1 MTAKYVFI
9 ALMNAAL
16 LCLASTILSES
27 AGTSCKWLS
36 EGGNDT
42 RSADCTLRVLD
53 PGAITGLASS
63 GLDGALKLRIRCSDV
78 HHFESSFN
86 AQSWQRLTSL
96 HELHVHGCKV
106 LRIPGG
112 AFQPLLELKKLTVQ
126 TFNAVWGASR
136 FLELA
141 PDSFHG
147 LRELHTLEIVES
159 NVQALPAN
167 LLCSLDNLQTLNL
180 TENRL
185 RDVNDIGLNRRDNGG
200 GSPDDDDD
208 DDGDGDGDG
217 NDEDDEDDDND
228 DDDNGDVDDDDDNDN
243 DDDDDVVV
251 VVDKDNEQVIERID
265 GTERAAATATKRE
278 RKRAKRVQGE
288 EEEGPCRADIRILD
302 LSRNE
307 ITRLQENSPLL
318 GLRQLQELHL
328 QRNSIV
334 EIAGDA
340 LQGLTALRTFNA
352 SYNSLDSLPEGLFAS
367 TRELRE
373 IHLAYN
379 GLRDLPKGIFTRLEQ
394 LLVLNLAGNRL
405 GSDRVDETTF
415 LGLIRLI
422 VLDLSYNAL
431 TRIDARMFKD
441 LFFLQIL
448 DLRNNT
454 IERIE
459 SNAFLPLYNLH
470 TLELSENRLHT
481 VGAQLF
487 NGLFVLNRLTL
498 SGNMIASVD
507 PLAFRNC
514 SDLKELDLSGNEL
527 TSVPDALRD
536 LALLKTLDLGEN
548 RIGNFYNGSFRNLDQ
563 LTGLR
568 LIGNDIGNLSRGML
582 WDLPNLQILNL
593 ARNKVQHV
601 ERYAFERNSRLEA
614 IRLDGNFLSDING
627 VFTSIASLLLLNLS
641 ENHIEWFDY
650 AFIPGNL
657 KWLDIHGNYIESLG
671 NYYKIRDSKV
681 KTLDASHNRI
691 TELSPL
697 SVPDSVELLFIN
709 NNYIGVVRP
718 NTFRD
723 KVNLTRVDMYANMI
737 ETMEL
742 TSLLLTK
749 VPEDRALPEFYIG
762 GNPFD
767 CNCSMDW
774 LPAINNQTS
783 TREYPRIMD
792 LDNVMCR
799 TSGPRGVAIVSA
811 STARSEQFL
820 CRYEAHCFALC
831 HCCDFDA
838 CDCEMTCPAG
848 CKCYNDRTW
857 NTNAVDC
864 SGLAAEEIPRRIPM
878 DATEVYLDG
887 NVLRELQNHV
897 FIGRKNMRVL
907 YVNASGIESIQNRTF
922 NGLNNLQILHLE
934 DNRIRELKGFEFERL
949 SHLREL
955 YLQNNL
961 IGFIGNLTF
970 LPLRS
975 LEILRLSGNRLV
987 TFPVWQVT
995 LNARLVELSLG
1006 SNPWSCR
1013 CKFLQE
1019 LSSWVS
1025 DNAHKVVDASDVWCY
1040 YGGDA
1045 RPAYRRRLNV
1055 NETVCS
1061 DYFSQGGVIESIMIS
1076 DYLPLVAATL
1086 SAVLVLLVI
1095 VVLAFVFREPVG
1107 AWAYSKYG
1115 LRFLRAKPSGGGKSS
1130 GGTGAMPPP
1139 VTAAAAAAM
1148 TGCCGPDPDRQ
1159 RLYDCYVCYSPND
1172 QDFVLRSLAMELE
1185 HGGGGLRLCLHHRDL
1200 PCLLRASAPT
1210 SVVLEAVDAS
1220 RRVLLVLTRNFL
1232 LTEWSRFEFRAA
1244 LHEALRGRAAQ
1255 LIVVQAGHACPE
1267 LDPEL
1272 RPYLR
1277 TAAVILTWGEKRFW
1291 ERLRYAIPSP
1301 INTVIV
1307 PDISIESK
1315 SSPLVYK
1322 RSANVNAYTLDG
1334 GEKTINMTASTG
1346 VVRGQER
1353 SQRSLFKDS
1362 SSPSSSSS
1370 SPTTALMLQQHAP
1383 PAYSCGTVLP
1393 IATSMQQQQQPQL
1406 QQQQPSSPQ
1415 PRLTV
1420 NHAYREAV
1428 VTSLPGSNLIAT
1440 TNNNNNNNTNTTT
1453 TVSSGSSDDHRR
1465 PLSEHIYSS
1474 IDSDYSTLERT
1485 AWRQQQP
1492 PPPPP
1497 PPPSTGQAYLV

>member
-1 MTAKYVFI
+1 MTAKYIFLTLI
-9 ALMNAAL
+9 NAAF
-16 LCLASTILSES
+16 LCLASTILSDTVG
-27 AGTSCKWLS
+27 ASCKWLS

-53 PGAITGLASS
+53 PAAITGLVPS
-63 GLDGALKLRIRCSDV
+63 LDGALKLRIRCSDV

-86 AQSWQRLTSL
+86 AQTWQRLTSL
-96 HELHVHGCKV
+96 HDLHVDGCKV
-106 LRIPGG
+106 LRVPEG
-112 AFQPLLELKKLTVQ
+112 AFQPLLELKRLTMQ
-126 TFNAVWGASR
+126 TYNSVWGAGR
-136 FLELA
+136 VLEFA
-141 PDSFHG
+141 ADSFLG

-159 NVQALPAN
+159 NLLILPAN
-167 LLCSLDNLQTLNL
+167 LLCGLDNLQTLNL
-180 TENRL
+180 TGNRL
-185 RDVNDIGLNRRDNGG
+185 RDLNDIGLYRQDLPISEN
-200 GSPDDDDD
+200 
-208 DDGDGDGDG
+208 
-217 NDEDDEDDDND
+217 
-228 DDDNGDVDDDDDNDN
+228 
-243 DDDDDVVV
+243 
-251 VVDKDNEQVIERID
+251 
-265 GTERAAATATKRE
+265 TE
-278 RKRAKRVQGE
+278 
-288 EEEGPCRADIRILD
+288 PCRADVRVLD

-307 ITRLQENSPLL
+307 ITRLPENSPLV

-328 QRNSIV
+328 QRNAIV
-334 EIAGDA
+334 EIASDA
-340 LQGLTALRTFNA
+340 LTGLTVLRTFNA

-367 TRELRE
+367 TRDLRE

-394 LLVLNLAGNRL
+394 LLVLKLAGNRL
-405 GSDRVDETTF
+405 GSDQVDETTF

-422 VLDLSYNAL
+422 VLDLSYNLL
-431 TRIDARMFKD
+431 THIDARMFKD

-448 DLRNNT
+448 DLRNNS
-454 IERIE
+454 IDRIE
-459 SNAFLPLYNLH
+459 NNAFSPLYNLH
-470 TLELSENRLHT
+470 TLELSDNKLHT
-481 VGAQLF
+481 VGERLF
-487 NGLFVLNRLTL
+487 NGLFVLNRLAL
-498 SGNMIASVD
+498 SGNSVASID

-527 TSVPDALRD
+527 TGVPDALRD
-536 LALLKTLDLGEN
+536 LAFLKTLDLGEN
-548 RIGNFYNGSFRNLDQ
+548 RISDFHNGSFRNLHQ

-601 ERYAFERNSRLEA
+601 ERLAFEKNSRLEA

-657 KWLDIHGNYIESLG
+657 KWLDIHGNFIESLG
-671 NYYKIRDSKV
+671 NYYEIRDSKV

-709 NNYIGVVRP
+709 NNYISVVRP
-718 NTFRD
+718 NTFAD
-723 KVNLTRVDMYANMI
+723 KVNLTRVDMYANMV

-749 VPEDRALPEFYIG
+749 VPEDRPLPEFYIG
-762 GNPFD
+762 GNPFN

-799 TSGPRGVAIVSA
+799 TSGPRGVAIVPA

-864 SGLAAEEIPRRIPM
+864 SGLGVEEIPRRIPM

-907 YVNASGIESIQNRTF
+907 YVNGSGIESIQNRTF

-934 DNRIRELKGFEFERL
+934 DNRIHELKGFEFERL

-961 IGFIGNLTF
+961 IGYIGNLTF

-1006 SNPWSCR
+1006 GNPWSCR

-1061 DYFSQGGVIESIMIS
+1061 DYFSQGGVIESIMVS

-1095 VVLAFVFREPVG
+1095 IVLAFIFREPVG

-1115 LRFLRAKPSGGGKSS
+1115 LRFLRAKPGKST
-1130 GGTGAMPPP
+1130 GTATMPS
-1139 VTAAAAAAM
+1139 AATMSA
-1148 TGCCGPDPDRQ
+1148 CCDGDRERQ
-1159 RLYDCYVCYSPND
+1159 YDCYVCYSPND
-1172 QDFVLRSLAMELE
+1172 EDFVLHSLAVELE
-1185 HGGGGLRLCLHHRDL
+1185 HGTAGLRLCLHHRDL
-1200 PCLLRASAPT
+1200 PCVLRTSTPAP
-1210 SVVLEAVDAS
+1210 VVLEAVDAS
-1220 RRVLLVLTRNFL
+1220 RRVLIVLTRNFL
-1232 LTEWSRFEFRAA
+1232 QTEWSRFEFRAA
-1244 LHEALRGRAAQ
+1244 FHEALRGRTTQ

-1267 LDPEL
+1267 VERDPEL

-1277 TAAVILTWGEKRFW
+1277 TAAAILTWGEKRFW
-1291 ERLRYAIPSP
+1291 ERLRYAIALA
-1301 INTVIV
+1301 NMG
-1307 PDISIESK
+1307 DISMENK

-1322 RSANVNAYTLDG
+1322 RNINTYTLDG
-1334 GEKTINMTASTG
+1334 VGSEKTSMSTL
-1346 VVRGQER
+1346 RAQER
-1353 SQRSLFKDS
+1353 QRSFFKD
-1362 SSPSSSSS
+1362 S
-1370 SPTTALMLQQHAP
+1370 SPTTALMLQHAP
-1383 PAYSCGTVLP
+1383 PAYSCGTV
-1393 IATSMQQQQQPQL
+1393 SMPQQQPP
-1406 QQQQPSSPQ
+1406 PSSPQ

-1420 NHAYREAV
+1420 NHAYRDAV
-1428 VTSLPGSNLIAT
+1428 TVPGSNLIAT
-1440 TNNNNNNNTNTTT
+1440 NT
-1453 TVSSGSSDDHRR
+1453 TVSSGSSEDHRR

-1497 PPPSTGQAYLV
+1497 PPSSGQAYLV

>member
-1 MTAKYVFI
+1 
-9 ALMNAAL
+9 
-16 LCLASTILSES
+16 
-27 AGTSCKWLS
+27 SCRWS
-36 EGGNDT
+36 NEAGNDT
-42 RSADCTLRVLD
+42 RSADCALRVLD
-53 PGAITGLASS
+53 PAAIVALAPS
-63 GLDGALKLRIRCSDV
+63 LDGALRLRIRCSDV
-78 HHFESSFN
+78 HHFESSLN
-86 AQSWQRLTSL
+86 AQSWQRLVGL

-106 LRIPGG
+106 LRVPEG
-112 AFQPLLELKKLTVQ
+112 AFQPLLELKRLVLQ
-126 TFNAVWGASR
+126 TFNAAWGAGRHLDFAPRS
-136 FLELA
+136 FL
-141 PDSFHG
+141 G

-159 NVQALPAN
+159 NVLALPAD
-167 LLCSLDNLQTLNL
+167 LLCELDNLQSLNL
-180 TENRL
+180 TGNRI
-185 RDVNDIGLNRRDNGG
+185 RDVDDIGLTARAV
-200 GSPDDDDD
+200 
-208 DDGDGDGDG
+208 DG
-217 NDEDDEDDDND
+217 ES
-228 DDDNGDVDDDDDNDN
+228 
-243 DDDDDVVV
+243 
-251 VVDKDNEQVIERID
+251 
-265 GTERAAATATKRE
+265 
-278 RKRAKRVQGE
+278 
-288 EEEGPCRADIRILD
+288 CCADIRILD

-307 ITRLQENSPLL
+307 LQRLSEDGPLV
-318 GLRQLQELHL
+318 GLRQLQELYL
-328 QRNSIV
+328 QRNAIV
-334 EIAGDA
+334 RIEANA
-340 LQGLTALRTFNA
+340 LNGLTVLRTFNA
-352 SYNSLDSLPEGLFAS
+352 SYNGLDTLPEGLFVS
-367 TRELRE
+367 TRDLRE

-379 GLRDLPKGIFTRLEQ
+379 GLRDLPRDVFTNLEQ
-394 LLVLNLAGNRL
+394 LLVLNLANNRL
-405 GSDRVDETTF
+405 GSDHVDDATF

-422 VLDLSYNAL
+422 VLDLSYNQL
-431 TRIDARMFKD
+431 THIDARMFKD
-441 LFFLQIL
+441 LYFLQIL
-448 DLRNNT
+448 DLRNNS
-454 IERIE
+454 IDRIE

-470 TLELSENRLHT
+470 TLELSDNRLHT

-487 NGLFVLNRLTL
+487 NGLFVLNRLSL
-498 SGNMIASVD
+498 SGNAIASVD
-507 PLAFRNC
+507 PMAFRNC
-514 SDLKELDLSGNEL
+514 SDLKELDLSSNEL
-527 TSVPDALRD
+527 AAVPDALRD
-536 LALLKTLDLGEN
+536 LAFLKTLDLGEN
-548 RIGNFYNGSFRNLDQ
+548 RISEFHNGSFRNLHQ

-601 ERYAFERNSRLEA
+601 ERHSFERNIRLEA

-627 VFTSIASLLLLNLS
+627 VFTSVSSLLLLNLS

-657 KWLDIHGNYIESLG
+657 KWLDIHGNFIESLG

-709 NNYIGVVRP
+709 NNYITIVRP
-718 NTFRD
+718 NTFAD

-749 VPEDRALPEFYIG
+749 VPDSKPLPEFYIG
-762 GNPFD
+762 GNPFN

-783 TREYPRIMD
+783 TREYPRVMD
-792 LDNVMCR
+792 LDNAMCR
-799 TSGPRGVAIVSA
+799 TSGPRGVAIVTA
-811 STARSEQFL
+811 SSARSEQFL

-864 SGLAAEEIPRRIPM
+864 SGLRAEEIPRRIPM

-955 YLQNNL
+955 YLQNNA

-975 LEILRLSGNRLV
+975 LEILRLHGNRLV

-1006 SNPWSCR
+1006 GNPWSCR

-1025 DNAHKVVDASDVWCY
+1025 DNAHKVIDAGDVWCY

-1055 NETVCS
+1055 NETACS
-1061 DYFSQGGVIESIMIS
+1061 DYFAQGGVIESIMVS

-1086 SAVLVLLVI
+1086 SAILVLLVI
-1095 VVLAFVFREPVG
+1095 IVLAFVFREPVG

-1115 LRFLRAKPSGGGKSS
+1115 LRFLRAKPGKAATTATMSAGS
-1130 GGTGAMPPP
+1130 AM
-1139 VTAAAAAAM
+1139 A
-1148 TGCCGPDPDRQ
+1148 GCCDVERD

-1172 QDFVLRSLAMELE
+1172 EDFVLHSLAVELE
-1185 HGGGGLRLCLHHRDL
+1185 HGPAGLRLCLHHRDL
-1200 PCLLRASAPT
+1200 PCVLRASAPAPA
-1210 SVVLEAVDAS
+1210 VLEAVDAS
-1220 RRVLLVLTRNFL
+1220 RRVLIVLTRDFL
-1232 LTEWSRFEFRAA
+1232 QTEWSRFEFRAA
-1244 LHEALRGRAAQ
+1244 LHEALRGRASQ
-1255 LIVVQAGHACPE
+1255 LVIVQAGRHVGVE
-1267 LDPEL
+1267 VERDPEL

-1277 TAAVILTWGEKRFW
+1277 SAALILTWGEKRFW
-1291 ERLRYAIPSP
+1291 ERLRYGIPPSVTAS
-1301 INTVIV
+1301 ITTTATSNTTATVGGGGGGGGDV
-1307 PDISIESK
+1307 SIESK

-1322 RSANVNAYTLDG
+1322 RNINTYTLDSGVGVGIG
-1334 GEKTINMTASTG
+1334 GEKTGMSTL
-1346 VVRGQER
+1346 RGG
-1353 SQRSLFKDS
+1353 QRAALFKDAS
-1362 SSPSSSSS
+1362 S
-1370 SPTTALMLQQHAP
+1370 ALMLQHAP
-1383 PAYSCGTVLP
+1383 PAYSCGA
-1393 IATSMQQQQQPQL
+1393 I
-1406 QQQQPSSPQ
+1406 
-1415 PRLTV
+1415 
-1420 NHAYREAV
+1420 
-1428 VTSLPGSNLIAT
+1428 
-1440 TNNNNNNNTNTTT
+1440 
-1453 TVSSGSSDDHRR
+1453 
-1465 PLSEHIYSS
+1465 
-1474 IDSDYSTLERT
+1474 
-1485 AWRQQQP
+1485 
-1492 PPPPP
+1492 
-1497 PPPSTGQAYLV
+1497 

>member
-1 MTAKYVFI
+1 MTAKYVFMTLI
-9 ALMNAAL
+9 NAAL
-16 LCLASTILSES
+16 LLTILSES
-27 AGTSCKWLS
+27 TGASCKWLS

-53 PGAITGLASS
+53 PGTITSLVSS
-63 GLDGALKLRIRCSDV
+63 LDGAFKLRIRCSDV

-96 HELHVHGCKV
+96 HDLHVHGCKV
-106 LRIPGG
+106 LRIPKG

-126 TFNAVWGASR
+126 TFNAVWGAGR
-136 FLELA
+136 YLELA
-141 PDSFHG
+141 PDSLLG
-147 LRELHTLEIVES
+147 LRELHTLELVES
-159 NVQALPAN
+159 NVQALPVG
-167 LLCSLDNLQTLNL
+167 LLCGLDNLQTLNL
-180 TENRL
+180 TGNRL
-185 RDVNDIGLNRRDNGG
+185 RDVNEIGLNRRDILPEG
-200 GSPDDDDD
+200 
-208 DDGDGDGDG
+208 
-217 NDEDDEDDDND
+217 
-228 DDDNGDVDDDDDNDN
+228 
-243 DDDDDVVV
+243 
-251 VVDKDNEQVIERID
+251 K
-265 GTERAAATATKRE
+265 
-278 RKRAKRVQGE
+278 E
-288 EEEGPCRADIRILD
+288 EPCRADIRILD
-302 LSRNE
+302 LSRNDLN
-307 ITRLQENSPLL
+307 RLPENSPLL

-328 QRNSIV
+328 QRNAIV

-340 LQGLTALRTFNA
+340 LTGLTVLRTFNA

-367 TRELRE
+367 TRDLRE

-422 VLDLSYNAL
+422 VLDLSYNLL
-431 TRIDARMFKD
+431 THIDAHMFKD

-448 DLRNNT
+448 DLRNNS
-454 IERIE
+454 IDRIE

-470 TLELSENRLHT
+470 TLELSDNKLHT

-498 SGNMIASVD
+498 SGNSIASID

-527 TSVPDALRD
+527 TAVPDALRD

-548 RIGNFYNGSFRNLDQ
+548 RISSFYNGSFRNLDQ

-601 ERYAFERNSRLEA
+601 ERYAFERNERLEA

-657 KWLDIHGNYIESLG
+657 KWLDIHGNFIESLG
-671 NYYKIRDSKV
+671 NYYEIRDTKV

-691 TELSPL
+691 TELTPL

-709 NNYIGVVRP
+709 NNYISVVRP
-718 NTFRD
+718 NTFTD

-749 VPEDRALPEFYIG
+749 VPEDKPLPEFYIG
-762 GNPFD
+762 GNPFN

-774 LPAINNQTS
+774 LPSINNQTS
-783 TREYPRIMD
+783 TGEYPRIMD

-799 TSGPRGVAIVSA
+799 TSGPRGVAIVPA
-811 STARSEQFL
+811 STARAEQFL

-857 NTNAVDC
+857 KTNAVDC
-864 SGLAAEEIPRRIPM
+864 SGLGVDEIPRRIPM

-961 IGFIGNLTF
+961 IGFISNLTF
-970 LPLRS
+970 LPLHS

-1095 VVLAFVFREPVG
+1095 IVLAFIFREPVG

-1115 LRFLRAKPSGGGKSS
+1115 LRFLRAKPGKST
-1130 GGTGAMPPP
+1130 GGTAAMPS
-1139 VTAAAAAAM
+1139 AAPM
-1148 TGCCGPDPDRQ
+1148 STCCDADRE

-1172 QDFVLRSLAMELE
+1172 EDFVLHSLAVELE
-1185 HGGGGLRLCLHHRDL
+1185 HGTAGLRLCLHHRDL
-1200 PCLLRASAPT
+1200 PCVLRTSAPAP
-1210 SVVLEAVDAS
+1210 VVLEAVDAS
-1220 RRVLLVLTRNFL
+1220 RRVLIILTRNFL
-1232 LTEWSRFEFRAA
+1232 QTEWSRFEFRAA

-1255 LIVVQAGHACPE
+1255 LVVVQAGHACPE
-1267 LDPEL
+1267 VERDPEL

-1277 TAAVILTWGEKRFW
+1277 TAAAILTWGEKRFW
-1291 ERLRYAIPSP
+1291 ERLRYAIPP
-1301 INTVIV
+1301 ANVG
-1307 PDISIESK
+1307 DISVESK

-1322 RSANVNAYTLDG
+1322 RNINTYTLDG
-1334 GEKTINMTASTG
+1334 VGSEKTSMSTL
-1346 VVRGQER
+1346 RAQER
-1353 SQRSLFKDS
+1353 QRSLFKD
-1362 SSPSSSSS
+1362 S
-1370 SPTTALMLQQHAP
+1370 SPTTALMLQHAPP
-1383 PAYSCGTVLP
+1383 PAYSCGTVSVP
-1393 IATSMQQQQQPQL
+1393 QQQPP
-1406 QQQQPSSPQ
+1406 PSSPQ

-1420 NHAYREAV
+1420 NHAYRDAV
-1428 VTSLPGSNLIAT
+1428 TVPGSNLIAT
-1440 TNNNNNNNTNTTT
+1440 NT
-1453 TVSSGSSDDHRR
+1453 TVSSGSSEDHRR

-1497 PPPSTGQAYLV
+1497 PPSSGQAYLV

>member
-1 MTAKYVFI
+1 MTTARSI
-9 ALMNAAL
+9 LLALIGATL
-16 LCLASTILSES
+16 FASPGTATLSETG
-27 AGTSCKWLS
+27 ASCKWLS
-36 EGGNDT
+36 EGGNET

-53 PGAITGLASS
+53 PATITSLVSS
-63 GLDGALKLRIRCSDV
+63 LDGALRLRIRCSDV
-78 HHFESSFN
+78 HHFESSLGP
-86 AQSWQRLTSL
+86 QSWQRLVGL

-106 LRIPGG
+106 LRIPEG
-112 AFQPLLELKKLTVQ
+112 AFAPMLELKKLTVQ
-126 TFNAVWGASR
+126 TFNAVWGAGR
-136 FLELA
+136 LLELS
-141 PDSFHG
+141 PGSLQG
-147 LRELHTLEIVES
+147 LRELQTLEIVES
-159 NVQALPAN
+159 NVLSLPPD
-167 LLCSLDNLQTLNL
+167 LLCQLDNLQSLNL
-180 TENRL
+180 TGNRL
-185 RDVNDIGLNRRDNGG
+185 RDMNDIGLSR
-200 GSPDDDDD
+200 
-208 DDGDGDGDG
+208 
-217 NDEDDEDDDND
+217 
-228 DDDNGDVDDDDDNDN
+228 
-243 DDDDDVVV
+243 
-251 VVDKDNEQVIERID
+251 
-265 GTERAAATATKRE
+265 
-278 RKRAKRVQGE
+278 GE
-288 EEEGPCRADIRILD
+288 ASSDASGETCRADIRILD

-307 ITRLQENSPLL
+307 IKRLPEDSPLSR
-318 GLRQLQELHL
+318 LRQLQELHL
-328 QRNSIV
+328 QRNSIL

-340 LQGLTALRTFNA
+340 LSGLTVLRTFNA

-367 TRELRE
+367 TRDLRE

-379 GLRDLPKGIFTRLEQ
+379 GLRDLPKGVFTRLEQ

-405 GSDRVDETTF
+405 GSDKVDENTF

-422 VLDLSYNAL
+422 VLDLSYNLL
-431 TRIDARMFKD
+431 THIDARMFKD

-448 DLRNNT
+448 DLRNNS
-454 IERIE
+454 IDRIE

-470 TLELSENRLHT
+470 TLELSDNRLHA

-498 SGNMIASVD
+498 SGNSIAGIDS
-507 PLAFRNC
+507 LAFRNC

-527 TSVPDALRD
+527 SGVPEALRD
-536 LALLKTLDLGEN
+536 LAFLKTLDLGEN
-548 RIGNFYNGSFRNLDQ
+548 RISDFHNGSFRNLHQ

-601 ERYAFERNSRLEA
+601 ERHAFERNVRLEA

-657 KWLDIHGNYIESLG
+657 KWLDIHGNFIESLG
-671 NYYKIRDSKV
+671 NYYEIRDSKV

-709 NNYIGVVRP
+709 NNYISVVRP
-718 NTFRD
+718 NTFVN

-742 TSLLLTK
+742 SSLLLTR
-749 VPEDRALPEFYIG
+749 VPENKSLPEFYIG
-762 GNPFD
+762 GNPFN

-774 LPAINNQTS
+774 LPAINNQS
-783 TREYPRIMD
+783 SRREYPRVMD

-799 TSGPRGVAIVSA
+799 TSGPRGVAIVPA

-864 SGLAAEEIPRRIPM
+864 SGLSVEEIPRRIPM

-934 DNRIRELKGFEFERL
+934 DNRIKELKGFEFERL

-1061 DYFSQGGVIESIMIS
+1061 DYFSQGGVIESIMVS

-1086 SAVLVLLVI
+1086 SAILVLLVI
-1095 VVLAFVFREPVG
+1095 IVLVFVFREPVG

-1115 LRFLRAKPSGGGKSS
+1115 LRFLRAKPGKS
-1130 GGTGAMPPP
+1130 
-1139 VTAAAAAAM
+1139 TATATISSAAAM
-1148 TGCCGPDPDRQ
+1148 AACCDADRE

-1172 QDFVLRSLAMELE
+1172 EDFVLHSLAIELE
-1185 HGGGGLRLCLHHRDL
+1185 HGASGLRLCLHHRDL
-1200 PCLLRASAPT
+1200 PCVLRASAPAPA
-1210 SVVLEAVDAS
+1210 VLEAVDAS
-1220 RRVLLVLTRNFL
+1220 RRVLVVLTRNFL
-1232 LTEWSRFEFRAA
+1232 QTEWSRFEFRAA
-1244 LHEALRGRAAQ
+1244 LHEALRGRATQ
-1255 LIVVQAGHACPE
+1255 LIVVQAGHSCPE
-1267 LDPEL
+1267 VERDPEL

-1277 TAAVILTWGEKRFW
+1277 TAAAILTWGEKRFW
-1291 ERLRYAIPSP
+1291 ERLRFAIPS
-1301 INTVIV
+1301 NSGGE
-1307 PDISIESK
+1307 ISVENK

-1322 RSANVNAYTLDG
+1322 RNINTYTMDG
-1334 GEKTINMTASTG
+1334 MGAEKSVSTL
-1346 VVRGQER
+1346 RAQER
-1353 SQRSLFKDS
+1353 QRSLFKEN
-1362 SSPSSSSS
+1362 SPA
-1370 SPTTALMLQQHAP
+1370 TALMLQHAP
-1383 PAYSCGTVLP
+1383 PAYSCGS
-1393 IATSMQQQQQPQL
+1393 IGQQP
-1406 QQQQPSSPQ
+1406 PPSPQ

-1420 NHAYREAV
+1420 NHGYRETGNV
-1428 VTSLPGSNLIAT
+1428 VGN
-1440 TNNNNNNNTNTTT
+1440 T
-1453 TVSSGSSDDHRR
+1453 TVSSGSSEDHRR

-1497 PPPSTGQAYLV
+1497 PPSAGQAYLV

>member
-1 MTAKYVFI
+1 MTAKYIFMTLI
-9 ALMNAAL
+9 NAAI

-27 AGTSCKWLS
+27 AGASCKWLA
-36 EGGNDT
+36 EGSNDT

-53 PGAITGLASS
+53 PAAITSLVPS
-63 GLDGALKLRIRCSDV
+63 LDGALKLRIRCSDV

-106 LRIPGG
+106 LRIPEG
-112 AFQPLLELKKLTVQ
+112 AFQPLLELKRLTVQ
-126 TFNAVWGASR
+126 TFNAVWGAAR
-136 FLELA
+136 ILELA
-141 PDSFHG
+141 PDSLLG

-159 NVQALPAN
+159 NLHALPVS
-167 LLCSLDNLQTLNL
+167 LLCGLDNLQTLNL
-180 TENRL
+180 TGNRI
-185 RDVNDIGLNRRDNGG
+185 RDLNDIGLNRPDVPSD
-200 GSPDDDDD
+200 GSA
-208 DDGDGDGDG
+208 
-217 NDEDDEDDDND
+217 ES
-228 DDDNGDVDDDDDNDN
+228 
-243 DDDDDVVV
+243 
-251 VVDKDNEQVIERID
+251 
-265 GTERAAATATKRE
+265 
-278 RKRAKRVQGE
+278 
-288 EEEGPCRADIRILD
+288 CRADVRILD

-307 ITRLQENSPLL
+307 IKRLPENSPLV

-328 QRNSIV
+328 QRNAIV
-334 EIAGDA
+334 EIAGEA
-340 LQGLTALRTFNA
+340 LTGLTVLRTFNA
-352 SYNSLDSLPEGLFAS
+352 SYNALDSLPEGLFAS
-367 TRELRE
+367 TRDLRE

-405 GSDRVDETTF
+405 GSDRVDDTTF

-422 VLDLSYNAL
+422 VLDLSYNLL
-431 TRIDARMFKD
+431 THIDARMFKD

-448 DLRNNT
+448 DLRNNS
-454 IERIE
+454 IVRID
-459 SNAFLPLYNLH
+459 SNAFLALYNLH
-470 TLELSENRLHT
+470 TLELSDNKLRT

-498 SGNMIASVD
+498 SGNFISSID

-536 LALLKTLDLGEN
+536 LAFLKTLDLGEN
-548 RIGNFYNGSFRNLDQ
+548 RISDFHNGSFRNLHQ

-601 ERYAFERNSRLEA
+601 EILAFERNERLEA

-627 VFTSIASLLLLNLS
+627 VFSSIASLLLLNLS

-650 AFIPGNL
+650 AFLPANL
-657 KWLDIHGNYIESLG
+657 KWLDIHGNFIESLG
-671 NYYKIRDSKV
+671 NYYEIHDSKV

-709 NNYIGVVRP
+709 NNYISVVRP
-718 NTFRD
+718 NTFTD

-749 VPEDRALPEFYIG
+749 VPEDRPLPEFYIG
-762 GNPFD
+762 GNPFN

-799 TSGPRGVAIVSA
+799 TSGPRGVAIVPA

-864 SGLAAEEIPRRIPM
+864 SGLGVEEIPRRIPM

-887 NVLRELQNHV
+887 NILRELQNHV

-934 DNRIRELKGFEFERL
+934 DNRIHELKGFEFERL

-1061 DYFSQGGVIESIMIS
+1061 DYFSQGGVIESIMVS

-1095 VVLAFVFREPVG
+1095 IVLVFIFREPVG

-1115 LRFLRAKPSGGGKSS
+1115 LRFLRAKPGKA
-1130 GGTGAMPPP
+1130 TGPATMPSAAPM
-1139 VTAAAAAAM
+1139 TA
-1148 TGCCGPDPDRQ
+1148 CCDGDRD

-1172 QDFVLRSLAMELE
+1172 EEFVLHTLAVELE
-1185 HGGGGLRLCLHHRDL
+1185 HGSTGLRLCLHHRDL
-1200 PCLLRASAPT
+1200 PCVLRASTPAP
-1210 SVVLEAVDAS
+1210 VVLEAVDAS
-1220 RRVLLVLTRNFL
+1220 RRVLIVLTRNFL
-1232 LTEWSRFEFRAA
+1232 QTEWSRFEFRAA

-1255 LIVVQAGHACPE
+1255 LVVVQAGHACPE
-1267 LDPEL
+1267 VERDPEL

-1291 ERLRYAIPSP
+1291 ERLRYAIPP
-1301 INTVIV
+1301 ANMG
-1307 PDISIESK
+1307 DISVESK

-1322 RSANVNAYTLDG
+1322 RNINTYTLDG
-1334 GEKTINMTASTG
+1334 VGGEKTGMSTL
-1346 VVRGQER
+1346 RAHER
-1353 SQRSLFKDS
+1353 QRSLFKDS
-1362 SSPSSSSS
+1362 S
-1370 SPTTALMLQQHAP
+1370 PTTALMLQHAP
-1383 PAYSCGTVLP
+1383 PAYSCGTV
-1393 IATSMQQQQQPQL
+1393 SMPQQQPP
-1406 QQQQPSSPQ
+1406 PSSPQ

-1420 NHAYREAV
+1420 NHAYRDV
-1428 VTSLPGSNLIAT
+1428 VTVPGNNLIA
-1440 TNNNNNNNTNTTT
+1440 NT
-1453 TVSSGSSDDHRR
+1453 TVSSGSSEDHRR

-1497 PPPSTGQAYLV
+1497 PPSSGQAYLV

>member
-9 ALMNAAL
+9 TLTNAAL
-16 LCLASTILSES
+16 LCLASTIISES

-53 PGAITGLASS
+53 PGAITGLAAS

-106 LRIPGG
+106 LRIPRG

-159 NVQALPAN
+159 N
-167 LLCSLDNLQTLNL
+167 
-180 TENRL
+180 
-185 RDVNDIGLNRRDNGG
+185 G
-200 GSPDDDDD
+200 
-208 DDGDGDGDG
+208 
-217 NDEDDEDDDND
+217 
-228 DDDNGDVDDDDDNDN
+228 
-243 DDDDDVVV
+243 
-251 VVDKDNEQVIERID
+251 
-265 GTERAAATATKRE
+265 E
-278 RKRAKRVQGE
+278 RKRPKRVEG

-379 GLRDLPKGIFTRLEQ
+379 GLRDLPKGVFTRLEQ

-405 GSDRVDETTF
+405 GSDRLDETTF

-470 TLELSENRLHT
+470 TLELSENRLRT

-498 SGNMIASVD
+498 SGNAIASVD

-527 TSVPDALRD
+527 TTVPDALRD

-548 RIGNFYNGSFRNLDQ
+548 RISNFYNGSFRNLDQ

-657 KWLDIHGNYIESLG
+657 KWLDIHGNFIESLG

-709 NNYIGVVRP
+709 NNYIGLVRP

-749 VPEDRALPEFYIG
+749 VPDDRALPEFYIG

-811 STARSEQFL
+811 SAARSEQFL

-934 DNRIRELKGFEFERL
+934 ENRIRELKGFEFERL

-1095 VVLAFVFREPVG
+1095 VVLA
-1107 AWAYSKYG
+1107 
-1115 LRFLRAKPSGGGKSS
+1115 
-1130 GGTGAMPPP
+1130 
-1139 VTAAAAAAM
+1139 
-1148 TGCCGPDPDRQ
+1148 
-1159 RLYDCYVCYSPND
+1159 PND

-1185 HGGGGLRLCLHHRDL
+1185 HGGGAGGLRLCLHHRDL

-1210 SVVLEAVDAS
+1210 SAVLEAVDAS

-1232 LTEWSRFEFRAA
+1232 ATEWSRFEFRAA
-1244 LHEALRGRAAQ
+1244 LHEALRGRATQ

-1277 TAAVILTWGEKRFW
+1277 NAGAILTWGEKRFW
-1291 ERLRYAIPSP
+1291 ERLWYAIPSP
-1301 INTVIV
+1301 INTIV
-1307 PDISIESK
+1307 PDISVESK

-1322 RSANVNAYTLDG
+1322 RNANANANAYTLDG
-1334 GEKTINMTASTG
+1334 GGLLGEKTMNLASSG
-1346 VVRGQER
+1346 VRGQER

-1370 SPTTALMLQQHAP
+1370 SPTTALMLQHAPP
-1383 PAYSCGTVLP
+1383 PAYSCGAVLP
-1393 IATSMQQQQQPQL
+1393 IA
-1406 QQQQPSSPQ
+1406 
-1415 PRLTV
+1415 
-1420 NHAYREAV
+1420 
-1428 VTSLPGSNLIAT
+1428 
-1440 TNNNNNNNTNTTT
+1440 
-1453 TVSSGSSDDHRR
+1453 GSSDDHRR

>member
-1 MTAKYVFI
+1 MTAKYVFTTLI
-9 ALMNAAL
+9 NAAF

-53 PGAITGLASS
+53 PGAITGLVAS
-63 GLDGALKLRIRCSDV
+63 LDGALKLRIRCSDV

-106 LRIPGG
+106 LRIPEG

-126 TFNAVWGASR
+126 TFNSVWGASR

-141 PDSFHG
+141 PDSFLG

-159 NVQALPAN
+159 NVQALPVN
-167 LLCSLDNLQTLNL
+167 SLCSLDNLQTLNL

-185 RDVNDIGLNRRDNGG
+185 RDINDIGLNRRD
-200 GSPDDDDD
+200 S
-208 DDGDGDGDG
+208 DDGSDG
-217 NDEDDEDDDND
+217 NDGDESS
-228 DDDNGDVDDDDDNDN
+228 
-243 DDDDDVVV
+243 
-251 VVDKDNEQVIERID
+251 
-265 GTERAAATATKRE
+265 
-278 RKRAKRVQGE
+278 
-288 EEEGPCRADIRILD
+288 CRADIRILD

-318 GLRQLQELHL
+318 DLRQLQELHL
-328 QRNSIV
+328 QRNAIV

-340 LQGLTALRTFNA
+340 LTGLTVLRTFNA

-367 TRELRE
+367 TRDLRE

-422 VLDLSYNAL
+422 VLNLSYNML
-431 TRIDARMFKD
+431 THIDARMFKD

-448 DLRNNT
+448 DLRNNS
-454 IERIE
+454 IDRIE

-470 TLELSENRLHT
+470 TLELSDNKLRT

-498 SGNMIASVD
+498 SGNAIASID

-548 RIGNFYNGSFRNLDQ
+548 RISNFYNGSFRNLDQ

-601 ERYAFERNSRLEA
+601 ERYAFERNMRLEA

-657 KWLDIHGNYIESLG
+657 KWLDIHGNFIESLG

-709 NNYIGVVRP
+709 NNYINLVRP
-718 NTFRD
+718 NTFTD

-749 VPEDRALPEFYIG
+749 VAEDRPLPEFYIG
-762 GNPFD
+762 GNPFN

-774 LPAINNQTS
+774 LPGINNQTS

-864 SGLAAEEIPRRIPM
+864 SGLGVEEIPRRIPM

-907 YVNASGIESIQNRTF
+907 YVNGSGIESIQNRTF

-1061 DYFSQGGVIESIMIS
+1061 DYFSQGGVIESIMVS

-1086 SAVLVLLVI
+1086 SGVLVLLVI
-1095 VVLAFVFREPVG
+1095 IVLAFVFRESVG

-1115 LRFLRAKPSGGGKSS
+1115 LRFLRAKPGKSS
-1130 GGTGAMPPP
+1130 G
-1139 VTAAAAAAM
+1139 AAAM
-1148 TGCCGPDPDRQ
+1148 ASAAPMPACFDSDRE

-1172 QDFVLRSLAMELE
+1172 EDFVLHSLAVELE
-1185 HGGGGLRLCLHHRDL
+1185 HGAAGLRLCLHHRDL
-1200 PCLLRASAPT
+1200 PCVLRASTPAP
-1210 SVVLEAVDAS
+1210 VVLEAVHAS
-1220 RRVLLVLTRNFL
+1220 RRVLIVLTRNFL

-1244 LHEALRGRAAQ
+1244 LHEALRGRTAQ
-1255 LIVVQAGHACPE
+1255 LIIVQAENAYPEVE
-1267 LDPEL
+1267 LDREL

-1277 TAAVILTWGEKRFW
+1277 TAAAILTWNEKRFW
-1291 ERLRYAIPSP
+1291 ERLRYAIPSAG
-1301 INTVIV
+1301 
-1307 PDISIESK
+1307 DISIESK

-1322 RSANVNAYTLDG
+1322 RNINTYTLDG
-1334 GEKTINMTASTG
+1334 VGSVEKTGVSTL
-1346 VVRGQER
+1346 RGQER
-1353 SQRSLFKDS
+1353 QRSLFKDS
-1362 SSPSSSSS
+1362 SPA
-1370 SPTTALMLQQHAP
+1370 TALMLQHAP
-1383 PAYSCGTVLP
+1383 PAYSCGTVSVP
-1393 IATSMQQQQQPQL
+1393 QQQQLP
-1406 QQQQPSSPQ
+1406 PSSPQ

-1420 NHAYREAV
+1420 NHAYRDAV
-1428 VTSLPGSNLIAT
+1428 TVPGNNLIAT
-1440 TNNNNNNNTNTTT
+1440 NT
-1453 TVSSGSSDDHRR
+1453 TVSSGSSEDHRR

-1497 PPPSTGQAYLV
+1497 PPSSGQAYLV

>member
-1 MTAKYVFI
+1 MTMLTLLHHPFTTTLLLLL
-9 ALMNAAL
+9 LMSTHLGPAV
-16 LCLASTILSES
+16 ASCRWNNE
-27 AGTSCKWLS
+27 A
-36 EGGNDT
+36 GNDT
-42 RSADCTLRVLD
+42 RSADCALRVLD
-53 PGAITGLASS
+53 PTVIVNLAPS
-63 GLDGALKLRIRCSDV
+63 LDGAVRLRIRCSDV
-78 HHFESSFN
+78 HHFESSLG
-86 AQSWQRLTSL
+86 AQSWQRLVGL
-96 HELHVHGCKV
+96 HELHVQGCKV
-106 LRIPGG
+106 LRIPEG
-112 AFQPLLELKKLTVQ
+112 AFQPLQELKRLIVQ
-126 TFNAVWGASR
+126 TLNAAWGAAR
-136 FLELA
+136 YLEFA
-141 PDSFHG
+141 PHSLLG

-159 NVQALPAN
+159 NVLALPPN
-167 LLCSLDNLQTLNL
+167 LLCELDNLQTLNL
-180 TENRL
+180 TGNRI
-185 RDVNDIGLNRRDNGG
+185 RNIDDIGLTAHTINSSSGG
-200 GSPDDDDD
+200 
-208 DDGDGDGDG
+208 
-217 NDEDDEDDDND
+217 
-228 DDDNGDVDDDDDNDN
+228 DNDN
-243 DDDDDVVV
+243 
-251 VVDKDNEQVIERID
+251 
-265 GTERAAATATKRE
+265 G
-278 RKRAKRVQGE
+278 VQS
-288 EEEGPCRADIRILD
+288 CHTDIRILD
-302 LSRNE
+302 LSHNE
-307 ITRLQENSPLL
+307 LRQLSIDGPLM

-328 QRNSIV
+328 QRNSISK
-334 EIAGDA
+334 ISGNI
-340 LQGLTALRTFNA
+340 LNGLTVLRTFNVSHNA
-352 SYNSLDSLPEGLFAS
+352 LDSLPESLFAT
-367 TRELRE
+367 TRDLRE
-373 IHLAYN
+373 IHLAHN
-379 GLRDLPKGIFTRLEQ
+379 GLRDLPQNVFMQLEH
-394 LLVLNLAGNRL
+394 LLVLNLANNRL
-405 GSDRVDETTF
+405 SSDHVNESTF

-422 VLDLSYNAL
+422 VLDLSYNQL
-431 TRIDARMFKD
+431 THIDARMFKD

-448 DLRNNT
+448 DLRNNS
-454 IERIE
+454 IDRIE

-470 TLELSENRLHT
+470 TLELSDNRLHN

-498 SGNMIASVD
+498 SGNLITNVD
-507 PLAFRNC
+507 TMAFRNC

-527 TSVPDALRD
+527 IAIPDALRD
-536 LALLKTLDLGEN
+536 LAFLKTLDLGEN
-548 RIGNFYNGSFRNLDQ
+548 RISEFRNGSFRNLHQ

-568 LIGNDIGNLSRGML
+568 LIGNDVGNLTRGML

-601 ERYAFERNSRLEA
+601 ERHAFERNIRLEA

-627 VFTSIASLLLLNLS
+627 VFTSITSLLLLNLS

-657 KWLDIHGNYIESLG
+657 KWLDIHGNFIESLG

-709 NNYIGVVRP
+709 NNYISTVRP
-718 NTFRD
+718 NTFAD
-723 KVNLTRVDMYANMI
+723 KINLTRVDMYANMI

-749 VPEDRALPEFYIG
+749 VPENKPLPEFYIG
-762 GNPFD
+762 GNPFN

-783 TREYPRIMD
+783 TREYPRVMD
-792 LDNVMCR
+792 LDNAMCR
-799 TSGPRGVAIVSA
+799 ISGPRGVAIIPASA
-811 STARSEQFL
+811 ARSEQFL

-864 SGLAAEEIPRRIPM
+864 SSLGVEEIPRRIPM

-887 NVLRELQNHV
+887 NILHELQNHV

-955 YLQNNL
+955 YLQNNA

-975 LEILRLSGNRLV
+975 LEILRLHGNRLV

-1006 SNPWSCR
+1006 GNPWSCR

-1025 DNAHKVVDASDVWCY
+1025 DNAHKIIDAGDVWCY

-1055 NETVCS
+1055 NETACS
-1061 DYFSQGGVIESIMIS
+1061 DYFAQGGVIESIMVS

-1086 SAVLVLLVI
+1086 SAILVLLVI
-1095 VVLAFVFREPVG
+1095 IVLVFVFREPVS

-1115 LRFLRAKPSGGGKSS
+1115 LRFLRTKPSKTTTTTVI
-1130 GGTGAMPPP
+1130 GTATAMA
-1139 VTAAAAAAM
+1139 V
-1148 TGCCGPDPDRQ
+1148 GCCDTDRD
-1159 RLYDCYVCYSPND
+1159 RPYDCYVCYSPND
-1172 QDFVLRSLAMELE
+1172 EDFVLHSLAVELE
-1185 HGGGGLRLCLHHRDL
+1185 HGAAGLRLCLHYRDL
-1200 PCLLRASAPT
+1200 PCVLRASAPAPA
-1210 SVVLEAVDAS
+1210 VLEAVDAS
-1220 RRVLLVLTRNFL
+1220 RRILIVLSRHFL
-1232 LTEWSRFEFRAA
+1232 QTEWSRFEFRAA
-1244 LHEALRGRAAQ
+1244 LHEALRGRASQ
-1255 LIVVQAGHACPE
+1255 LIVIQANHIGIE
-1267 LDPEL
+1267 IERDPEL

-1277 TAAVILTWGEKRFW
+1277 TAALILTWGEKRFW
-1291 ERLRYAIPSP
+1291 ERLKYAIPPSTTTA
-1301 INTVIV
+1301 IIATGTATTNSTVG
-1307 PDISIESK
+1307 DISIENK
-1315 SSPLVYK
+1315 SSSLIYK
-1322 RSANVNAYTLDG
+1322 RNINSYTRDSSGIDG
-1334 GEKTINMTASTG
+1334 LEKTGNVSTL
-1346 VVRGQER
+1346 RGG
-1353 SQRSLFKDS
+1353 QRAALFKDAS
-1362 SSPSSSSS
+1362 S
-1370 SPTTALMLQQHAP
+1370 LMLQHAP
-1383 PAYSCGTVLP
+1383 PAYSCGAP
-1393 IATSMQQQQQPQL
+1393 ILTQQQHQQSQS
-1406 QQQQPSSPQ
+1406 PSSSPAQ

-1420 NHAYREAV
+1420 NHTYRDAM
-1428 VTSLPGSNLIAT
+1428 LAGNLIIT
-1440 TNNNNNNNTNTTT
+1440 TAATT
-1453 TVSSGSSDDHRR
+1453 TVNCDVGEDHRR

-1474 IDSDYSTLERT
+1474 IDSDYSTLERS

-1497 PPPSTGQAYLV
+1497 PPSSGQAYLV

>member
-1 MTAKYVFI
+1 MTARNVFLTLI
-9 ALMNAAL
+9 NAAF

-27 AGTSCKWLS
+27 VGSSCKWLS

-53 PGAITGLASS
+53 PGAITSLVGS
-63 GLDGALKLRIRCSDV
+63 LDGALKLRIRCSDV

-86 AQSWQRLTSL
+86 AQSWQRLTGL

-106 LRIPGG
+106 LRVPEG

-141 PDSFHG
+141 PNSFLG

-159 NVQALPAN
+159 NVQALPVN
-167 LLCSLDNLQTLNL
+167 LLCGLDNLQTLNL
-180 TENRL
+180 TGNRL
-185 RDVNDIGLNRRDNGG
+185 RDLNDIGLNRRDGNESD
-200 GSPDDDDD
+200 GS
-208 DDGDGDGDG
+208 
-217 NDEDDEDDDND
+217 
-228 DDDNGDVDDDDDNDN
+228 
-243 DDDDDVVV
+243 
-251 VVDKDNEQVIERID
+251 
-265 GTERAAATATKRE
+265 
-278 RKRAKRVQGE
+278 GE
-288 EEEGPCRADIRILD
+288 SCRADVRILD
-302 LSRNE
+302 LSRNDMK
-307 ITRLQENSPLL
+307 RLQENSPLL

-328 QRNSIV
+328 QRNAIV

-340 LQGLTALRTFNA
+340 LSSLAALRTFNA

-367 TRELRE
+367 TRDLRE

-379 GLRDLPKGIFTRLEQ
+379 GLRDLPKSIFTQLEQ

-405 GSDRVDETTF
+405 GSNRVDETTF

-422 VLDLSYNAL
+422 ILDLSYNML
-431 TRIDARMFKD
+431 THIDAHMFKD

-448 DLRNNT
+448 DLRNNS
-454 IERIE
+454 IDRIE

-470 TLELSENRLHT
+470 TLELSDNKLRT

-498 SGNMIASVD
+498 SGNAIASID

-548 RIGNFYNGSFRNLDQ
+548 RISNFYNGSFRNLDQ

-601 ERYAFERNSRLEA
+601 ERYAFERNIRLEA

-627 VFTSIASLLLLNLS
+627 VFTSITSLLLLNLS

-657 KWLDIHGNYIESLG
+657 KWLDIHGNFIESLG
-671 NYYKIRDSKV
+671 NYYEIPDSKV

-691 TELSPL
+691 TELSPM

-709 NNYIGVVRP
+709 NNYISVVRS
-718 NTFRD
+718 NTFRN

-749 VPEDRALPEFYIG
+749 VPEDRPLPEFYIG
-762 GNPFD
+762 GNPFN

-792 LDNVMCR
+792 LDNAMCR
-799 TSGPRGVAIVSA
+799 TTGPRGVAIVPA

-864 SGLAAEEIPRRIPM
+864 SGLGVEEIPRRIPM

-1076 DYLPLVAATL
+1076 DYLPVVAATM
-1086 SAVLVLLVI
+1086 SAMLVLLVI
-1095 VVLAFVFREPVG
+1095 IVLMVIFREPVA

-1115 LRFLRAKPSGGGKSS
+1115 LRFLRAKPGKT
-1130 GGTGAMPPP
+1130 TG
-1139 VTAAAAAAM
+1139 TAAMAATAPMAP
-1148 TGCCGPDPDRQ
+1148 CCDTDRD

-1172 QDFVLRSLAMELE
+1172 EHFVLHTLAVELE
-1185 HGGGGLRLCLHHRDL
+1185 RGAAGLRLCLHHRDL
-1200 PCLLRASAPT
+1200 PCVLRTSASSP
-1210 SVVLEAVDAS
+1210 VVLEAVDAS
-1220 RRVLLVLTRNFL
+1220 RRVLIILTRNFL
-1232 LTEWSRFEFRAA
+1232 QTEWSRYEFRAA
-1244 LHEALRGRAAQ
+1244 LHEALHDRTTQ
-1255 LIVVQAGHACPE
+1255 LIIVQAGQCPE
-1267 LDPEL
+1267 VDRDPEL

-1277 TAAVILTWGEKRFW
+1277 TAAAILTWGEKRFW
-1291 ERLRYAIPSP
+1291 ERLRYAIPP
-1301 INTVIV
+1301 ANTLG
-1307 PDISIESK
+1307 DISMESK

-1322 RSANVNAYTLDG
+1322 RNINTYTLDG
-1334 GEKTINMTASTG
+1334 VASEKTSMSTL
-1346 VVRGQER
+1346 RAQER
-1353 SQRSLFKDS
+1353 QRALFKD
-1362 SSPSSSSS
+1362 S
-1370 SPTTALMLQQHAP
+1370 SPTTALMLQHAP
-1383 PAYSCGTVLP
+1383 PAYSCGTVP
-1393 IATSMQQQQQPQL
+1393 QQQPP
-1406 QQQQPSSPQ
+1406 PSSPQ

-1420 NHAYREAV
+1420 NHAYRDAV
-1428 VTSLPGSNLIAT
+1428 TLPGSNLIAT
-1440 TNNNNNNNTNTTT
+1440 NTMA
-1453 TVSSGSSDDHRR
+1453 SSGSSEDHRR

-1497 PPPSTGQAYLV
+1497 PPSSGQAYLV

>member
-1 MTAKYVFI
+1 MTAKYIFMTLV
-9 ALMNAAL
+9 NAAF

-27 AGTSCKWLS
+27 AGASCKWLS
-36 EGGNDT
+36 EGGNET

-53 PGAITGLASS
+53 PGAITSLVPS
-63 GLDGALKLRIRCSDV
+63 LDGALKLRIRCSDV

-86 AQSWQRLTSL
+86 AQSWQRLSSL

-106 LRIPGG
+106 LRVPDG
-112 AFQPLLELKKLTVQ
+112 AFQPLLELKRLTIQ
-126 TFNAVWGASR
+126 TFNSAWAAGRVLEFAPSS
-136 FLELA
+136 FL
-141 PDSFHG
+141 G

-159 NVQALPAN
+159 NLQALPVN
-167 LLCSLDNLQTLNL
+167 LLCGLDNLQTLNL
-180 TENRL
+180 TGNRFH
-185 RDVNDIGLNRRDNGG
+185 DTNDIGLNRRDLPTHDQNN
-200 GSPDDDDD
+200 
-208 DDGDGDGDG
+208 DG
-217 NDEDDEDDDND
+217 ES
-228 DDDNGDVDDDDDNDN
+228 
-243 DDDDDVVV
+243 
-251 VVDKDNEQVIERID
+251 
-265 GTERAAATATKRE
+265 
-278 RKRAKRVQGE
+278 
-288 EEEGPCRADIRILD
+288 CRADIRILD

-307 ITRLQENSPLL
+307 LTRLPENSPLV
-318 GLRQLQELHL
+318 GLRQLHELHL
-328 QRNSIV
+328 QRNAIE
-334 EIAGDA
+334 EIASDA
-340 LQGLTALRTFNA
+340 LTGLTVLRTFNA

-367 TRELRE
+367 TRDLRE

-405 GSDRVDETTF
+405 GSDQVDETTF

-422 VLDLSYNAL
+422 VLDLSYNLL
-431 TRIDARMFKD
+431 THIDARMFKD

-448 DLRNNT
+448 DLRNNS
-454 IERIE
+454 IDRIE

-470 TLELSENRLHT
+470 TLELSENKLHT

-498 SGNMIASVD
+498 SGNTIASID

-527 TSVPDALRD
+527 TAVPDALRD
-536 LALLKTLDLGEN
+536 LTFLKTLDLGEN
-548 RIGNFYNGSFRNLDQ
+548 RINDFHNGSFRNLHQ

-601 ERYAFERNSRLEA
+601 EMHAFERNVRLEA
-614 IRLDGNFLSDING
+614 IRLDGNFLSNING

-657 KWLDIHGNYIESLG
+657 KWLDIHGNFIENLG
-671 NYYKIRDSKV
+671 NYYEIRDSKV

-709 NNYIGVVRP
+709 NNYISVVRP
-718 NTFRD
+718 NTFAD
-723 KVNLTRVDMYANMI
+723 KVNLTRVDMYANLI

-749 VPEDRALPEFYIG
+749 VPEDRPLPEFYIG
-762 GNPFD
+762 GNPFN

-799 TSGPRGVAIVSA
+799 TSGPRGVAIIPA

-864 SGLAAEEIPRRIPM
+864 SGMGVEEIPRRIPM

-955 YLQNNL
+955 YLQNNV

-1025 DNAHKVVDASDVWCY
+1025 DNAHKVIDASDVWCY

-1045 RPAYRRRLNV
+1045 RSAYRRRLNV

-1061 DYFSQGGVIESIMIS
+1061 DYFSQGGVIESIMVS

-1095 VVLAFVFREPVG
+1095 IVLVFIFREPVG

-1115 LRFLRAKPSGGGKSS
+1115 LRFLRTKPGKST
-1130 GGTGAMPPP
+1130 GTTTIPSAAPM
-1139 VTAAAAAAM
+1139 TA
-1148 TGCCGPDPDRQ
+1148 CCDGDRE
-1159 RLYDCYVCYSPND
+1159 RLYDCYVCYSPGDEN
-1172 QDFVLRSLAMELE
+1172 FVLHSLAVELE
-1185 HGGGGLRLCLHHRDL
+1185 HGAAGLRLCLHHRDL
-1200 PCLLRASAPT
+1200 PCVLRASAPAP
-1210 SVVLEAVDAS
+1210 VVLEAVDAS
-1220 RRVLLVLTRNFL
+1220 RRVLIVLTRNFL
-1232 LTEWSRFEFRAA
+1232 QTEWSRFEFRAA
-1244 LHEALRGRAAQ
+1244 LHEALRGRATQ
-1255 LIVVQAGHACPE
+1255 LIVIQAGQACPE
-1267 LDPEL
+1267 IVERDPEL

-1277 TAAVILTWGEKRFW
+1277 TAAAILTWGEKRFW
-1291 ERLRYAIPSP
+1291 ERLRYAIPP
-1301 INTVIV
+1301 ANMG
-1307 PDISIESK
+1307 DISMESK

-1322 RSANVNAYTLDG
+1322 RNINTYTLDG
-1334 GEKTINMTASTG
+1334 VGSEKTTMSTL
-1346 VVRGQER
+1346 RAQER
-1353 SQRSLFKDS
+1353 QRSFFKD
-1362 SSPSSSSS
+1362 S
-1370 SPTTALMLQQHAP
+1370 SPTTALMLQHAPP
-1383 PAYSCGTVLP
+1383 PAYSCGTV
-1393 IATSMQQQQQPQL
+1393 SMPQHQPP
-1406 QQQQPSSPQ
+1406 PSSPQ

-1420 NHAYREAV
+1420 NHAYRDAV
-1428 VTSLPGSNLIAT
+1428 TVPGSNLIAA
-1440 TNNNNNNNTNTTT
+1440 NTT
-1453 TVSSGSSDDHRR
+1453 VCSGSSEDHRR

-1497 PPPSTGQAYLV
+1497 PPSSGQAYLV

>member
-1 MTAKYVFI
+1 MRAKYVFMTLI
-9 ALMNAAL
+9 NAAF

-27 AGTSCKWLS
+27 SAGGDSCKWSS

-42 RSADCTLRVLD
+42 RSANCTLRVLD
-53 PGAITGLASS
+53 PGAITGLFAS
-63 GLDGALKLRIRCSDV
+63 LDGALKLRIRCSDV

-106 LRIPGG
+106 LRIPAA
-112 AFQPLLELKKLTVQ
+112 AFQPLLELKKLTMQ
-126 TFNAVWGASR
+126 TFNGAWGANR
-136 FLELA
+136 LLEFA
-141 PDSFHG
+141 PDSFLG
-147 LRELHTLEIVES
+147 LRELHTLELVES
-159 NVQALPAN
+159 NVHALPIN
-167 LLCSLDNLQTLNL
+167 TLCGLDNLQTLNL
-180 TENRL
+180 TGNHL
-185 RDVNDIGLNRRDNGG
+185 RDLNDIGLDRRDGNVSDG
-200 GSPDDDDD
+200 GS
-208 DDGDGDGDG
+208 
-217 NDEDDEDDDND
+217 
-228 DDDNGDVDDDDDNDN
+228 
-243 DDDDDVVV
+243 
-251 VVDKDNEQVIERID
+251 
-265 GTERAAATATKRE
+265 
-278 RKRAKRVQGE
+278 E
-288 EEEGPCRADIRILD
+288 EPSCRADIRILD

-307 ITRLQENSPLL
+307 IKRLQEDSPLV

-328 QRNSIV
+328 QRNAIV
-334 EIAGDA
+334 EIGGDA
-340 LQGLTALRTFNA
+340 LTGLTVLRTFNA

-367 TRELRE
+367 TRDLRE

-379 GLRDLPKGIFTRLEQ
+379 GLRDLPRGIFTRLEQ

-405 GSDRVDETTF
+405 GSNRVDDTTF
-415 LGLIRLI
+415 VGLIRLI
-422 VLDLSYNAL
+422 VLDLSYNML
-431 TRIDARMFKD
+431 THINARMFKD

-448 DLRNNT
+448 DLRNNL
-454 IERIE
+454 INRIE
-459 SNAFLPLYNLH
+459 NNAFLPLYNLH
-470 TLELSENRLHT
+470 TLELSDNKLHT

-487 NGLFVLNRLTL
+487 NGLFVLNQLTL
-498 SGNMIASVD
+498 SGNSIVSID

-514 SDLKELDLSGNEL
+514 SDLKELDLSRNEL
-527 TSVPDALRD
+527 TSVPDSLRD
-536 LALLKTLDLGEN
+536 LALLKNLDLGEN
-548 RIGNFYNGSFRNLDQ
+548 RISSFRNGSFRNLDQ

-601 ERYAFERNSRLEA
+601 ERYAFERNMRLEA
-614 IRLDGNFLSDING
+614 IRLDGNILSNING

-657 KWLDIHGNYIESLG
+657 EWLDIHGNFIESLG
-671 NYYKIRDSKV
+671 NYYEIRDSKV
-681 KTLDASHNRI
+681 KTLDASHNNI
-691 TELSPL
+691 TELSPM

-709 NNYIGVVRP
+709 NNNISVVRP

-723 KVNLTRVDMYANMI
+723 KVNLTRVDMYANTI

-749 VPEDRALPEFYIG
+749 VPEDRPLPEFYIG
-762 GNPFD
+762 GNPFN

-792 LDNVMCR
+792 LDNVMCL
-799 TSGPRGVAIVSA
+799 TSGPRGVAVVPA

-864 SGLAAEEIPRRIPM
+864 SGLGVEEIPRRIPM

-970 LPLRS
+970 LPLHS

-995 LNARLVELSLG
+995 LNAKLVELSLG

-1061 DYFSQGGVIESIMIS
+1061 DFPQGGVIESIMVS

-1095 VVLAFVFREPVG
+1095 VVLAFIFREPVG

-1115 LRFLRAKPSGGGKSS
+1115 LRFLRTKPGKTSG
-1130 GGTGAMPPP
+1130 TATMPS
-1139 VTAAAAAAM
+1139 AAPMAS
-1148 TGCCGPDPDRQ
+1148 CCDVDRE

-1172 QDFVLRSLAMELE
+1172 EDFVLHSLAVELE
-1185 HGGGGLRLCLHHRDL
+1185 HGTAGLRLCLHHRDL
-1200 PCLLRASAPT
+1200 PCVLRASAPAP
-1210 SVVLEAVDAS
+1210 VVLEAVDAS
-1220 RRVLLVLTRNFL
+1220 RRVLIVLTRNFL
-1232 LTEWSRFEFRAA
+1232 QTEWSRFEFRAA

-1255 LIVVQAGHACPE
+1255 LIIVQAGHACPE
-1267 LDPEL
+1267 MERDPEL

-1277 TAAVILTWGEKRFW
+1277 NAAAILTWGEKRFW
-1291 ERLRYAIPSP
+1291 ERLRYAIPSANSHT
-1301 INTVIV
+1301 IG
-1307 PDISIESK
+1307 DISVESK

-1322 RSANVNAYTLDG
+1322 RNINTYTLDG
-1334 GEKTINMTASTG
+1334 VGGGGEKMTSMSTL
-1346 VVRGQER
+1346 RAQER
-1353 SQRSLFKDS
+1353 QRALFKD
-1362 SSPSSSSS
+1362 S
-1370 SPTTALMLQQHAP
+1370 SPTTALMLQHAP
-1383 PAYSCGTVLP
+1383 PAYSCGSVP
-1393 IATSMQQQQQPQL
+1393 QQQT
-1406 QQQQPSSPQ
+1406 PSSPQ

-1420 NHAYREAV
+1420 NHAYRDAV
-1428 VTSLPGSNLIAT
+1428 TVPSSNLIAA
-1440 TNNNNNNNTNTTT
+1440 NTTVT
-1453 TVSSGSSDDHRR
+1453 SGSSEDHRR

-1497 PPPSTGQAYLV
+1497 PPPSSGQAYLV

>member
-1 MTAKYVFI
+1 MTAKYVFMTLI
-9 ALMNAAL
+9 NAAFF
-16 LCLASTILSES
+16 CLASTILSES
-27 AGTSCKWLS
+27 AGASCKWLS

-53 PGAITGLASS
+53 PGAIASLIGS
-63 GLDGALKLRIRCSDV
+63 LDGALKLRIRCSDV
-78 HHFESSFN
+78 HHFESSLN

-106 LRIPGG
+106 LRIPDG

-126 TFNAVWGASR
+126 TFNAIWGASR
-136 FLELA
+136 FLELT
-141 PDSFHG
+141 PNSLHG
-147 LRELHTLEIVES
+147 LRELHTLEIIES
-159 NVQALPAN
+159 NVQALPVS
-167 LLCSLDNLQTLNL
+167 LLCGLDNLQTLNL
-180 TENRL
+180 TGNRL
-185 RDVNDIGLNRRDNGG
+185 RDMNDIGLNRRDGN
-200 GSPDDDDD
+200 PA
-208 DDGDGDGDG
+208 DG
-217 NDEDDEDDDND
+217 ND
-228 DDDNGDVDDDDDNDN
+228 
-243 DDDDDVVV
+243 
-251 VVDKDNEQVIERID
+251 
-265 GTERAAATATKRE
+265 
-278 RKRAKRVQGE
+278 GE
-288 EEEGPCRADIRILD
+288 SSCRADIRILD
-302 LSRNE
+302 LSRND

-318 GLRQLQELHL
+318 GLRQLQELYL
-328 QRNSIV
+328 QRNEIL
-334 EIAGDA
+334 EIASDA
-340 LQGLTALRTFNA
+340 LTGLTVLRTFNA
-352 SYNSLDSLPEGLFAS
+352 SCNSLESLPEGLFAS
-367 TRELRE
+367 TRDLRE

-379 GLRDLPKGIFTRLEQ
+379 ELRDLPKGIFTQLEQ
-394 LLVLNLAGNRL
+394 LLILDLAGNRL
-405 GSDRVDETTF
+405 CSDQVDETTF

-422 VLDLSYNAL
+422 VLDLSYNML
-431 TRIDARMFKD
+431 THIDARMFKD

-454 IERIE
+454 IDRIE

-470 TLELSENRLHT
+470 TLELSNNKLHT

-498 SGNMIASVD
+498 SGNSIASID

-527 TSVPDALRD
+527 TTVPDALRD
-536 LALLKTLDLGEN
+536 LAFLKTLDLGEN
-548 RIGNFYNGSFRNLDQ
+548 RISNFYNGSFRNLDQ

-601 ERYAFERNSRLEA
+601 ERYAFERNVRLEA

-657 KWLDIHGNYIESLG
+657 KWLDIHGNFIENLG

-709 NNYIGVVRP
+709 NNYISVVRP
-718 NTFRD
+718 NTFTD

-737 ETMEL
+737 EMMGL

-749 VPEDRALPEFYIG
+749 VPEERPLPEFYIG
-762 GNPFD
+762 GNPFN

-792 LDNVMCR
+792 LDNVMCG

-811 STARSEQFL
+811 SSARSEQFL
-820 CRYEAHCFALC
+820 CRYEAHCYALC

-864 SGLAAEEIPRRIPM
+864 SGLNVDEIPRRIPM
-878 DATEVYLDG
+878 DVTEVYLDG

-907 YVNASGIESIQNRTF
+907 YVNASDIESIQNRTF

-1006 SNPWSCR
+1006 GNPWSCR

-1025 DNAHKVVDASDVWCY
+1025 DNAHKVVDANDVWCY

-1061 DYFSQGGVIESIMIS
+1061 DYFSQGGVIESIMVS

-1095 VVLAFVFREPVG
+1095 IVLAFIFREPVG

-1115 LRFLRAKPSGGGKSS
+1115 LRFLRTKPGKST
-1130 GGTGAMPPP
+1130 GTVTMPS
-1139 VTAAAAAAM
+1139 AAPM
-1148 TGCCGPDPDRQ
+1148 TSCCDTDRE

-1172 QDFVLRSLAMELE
+1172 EDFVLHSLAVELE
-1185 HGGGGLRLCLHHRDL
+1185 HGTAGLRLCLHHRDL
-1200 PCLLRASAPT
+1200 PCVLRASAPA
-1210 SVVLEAVDAS
+1210 VVLEAVDAS
-1220 RRVLLVLTRNFL
+1220 RRVLIILTRNFL
-1232 LTEWSRFEFRAA
+1232 QTEWSRFEFREA

-1255 LIVVQAGHACPE
+1255 LIIVQAGHACPE
-1267 LDPEL
+1267 VERDHEL
-1272 RPYLR
+1272 RLYLR
-1277 TAAVILTWGEKRFW
+1277 TAAAILTWGEKRFW
-1291 ERLRYAIPSP
+1291 ERLRYAIPP
-1301 INTVIV
+1301 ANTMA
-1307 PDISIESK
+1307 DISMESK

-1322 RSANVNAYTLDG
+1322 RNINTYTLDG
-1334 GEKTINMTASTG
+1334 VGSEKTSMSTL
-1346 VVRGQER
+1346 RSQER
-1353 SQRSLFKDS
+1353 QRALFKD
-1362 SSPSSSSS
+1362 S
-1370 SPTTALMLQQHAP
+1370 SPTTALMLQHAP
-1383 PAYSCGTVLP
+1383 PAYSCGTVSVP
-1393 IATSMQQQQQPQL
+1393 QQQQQQPP
-1406 QQQQPSSPQ
+1406 PSSPQ

-1420 NHAYREAV
+1420 NHAYRDAV
-1428 VTSLPGSNLIAT
+1428 NVQPGSNLIAT
-1440 TNNNNNNNTNTTT
+1440 NTTM
-1453 TVSSGSSDDHRR
+1453 SSGSSEDHRR

-1497 PPPSTGQAYLV
+1497 PPSSGQAYLV

>member
-1 MTAKYVFI
+1 MTTVRGGVVATTTTTAATTMSLTTSSTTSLWTGSSIVSSI
-9 ALMNAAL
+9 TLSLMSTSTSTVTRMNAATTTPFRRPLATTL
-16 LCLASTILSES
+16 LLLLLMSMHPGPAAAACRWTSE
-27 AGTSCKWLS
+27 A
-36 EGGNDT
+36 GNDT
-42 RSADCTLRVLD
+42 RSADCALRVLD
-53 PGAITGLASS
+53 PTAIVTLAPS
-63 GLDGALKLRIRCSDV
+63 LDGALKLRIRCSDV

-86 AQSWQRLTSL
+86 AQSWQRLAGL

-106 LRIPGG
+106 LRIPED
-112 AFQPLLELKKLTVQ
+112 AFQPLPDLKRLVVQ
-126 TFNAVWGASR
+126 TFNAAWGAAR
-136 FLELA
+136 YLEFA
-141 PDSFHG
+141 PSSLRG

-159 NVQALPAN
+159 NLVALPPK
-167 LLCSLDNLQTLNL
+167 LLCELDNLQTLNL
-180 TENRL
+180 TGNRI
-185 RDVNDIGLNRRDNGG
+185 RDIDDIGLTVRAEVNGG
-200 GSPDDDDD
+200 S
-208 DDGDGDGDG
+208 
-217 NDEDDEDDDND
+217 
-228 DDDNGDVDDDDDNDN
+228 
-243 DDDDDVVV
+243 
-251 VVDKDNEQVIERID
+251 
-265 GTERAAATATKRE
+265 
-278 RKRAKRVQGE
+278 
-288 EEEGPCRADIRILD
+288 CRADIRILD

-307 ITRLQENSPLL
+307 LRQLFDDGPLV

-328 QRNSIV
+328 QRNTIT
-334 EIAGDA
+334 EIGKNA
-340 LQGLTALRTFNA
+340 LHGLTVLRTFNA
-352 SYNSLDSLPEGLFAS
+352 SYNALDSLPEDLFKT
-367 TRELRE
+367 TRDLRE

-379 GLRDLPKGIFTRLEQ
+379 GLRDLPRGVFTQLEQ
-394 LLVLNLAGNRL
+394 LLVLNLANNRL
-405 GSDRVDETTF
+405 GSDHVDESAF

-422 VLDLSYNAL
+422 VLDLSYNQL
-431 TRIDARMFKD
+431 THIDARMFKD

-448 DLRNNT
+448 DLRNNS
-454 IERIE
+454 IDRIE

-470 TLELSENRLHT
+470 TLELSDNKLHT
-481 VGAQLF
+481 IGAQLF
-487 NGLFVLNRLTL
+487 NGLFVLNRLTM
-498 SGNMIASVD
+498 SGNTISSIDTM
-507 PLAFRNC
+507 AFRNC

-527 TSVPDALRD
+527 TAVPDALRD
-536 LALLKTLDLGEN
+536 LAFLKTLDLGEN
-548 RIGNFYNGSFRNLDQ
+548 RISEFHNGSFRNLHQ

-568 LIGNDIGNLSRGML
+568 LIGNDVGNLTHGML

-601 ERYAFERNSRLEA
+601 ERHAFERNIKLEA

-627 VFTSIASLLLLNLS
+627 VFTSITSLLLLNLS

-650 AFIPGNL
+650 AFIPVNL
-657 KWLDIHGNYIESLG
+657 KWLDIHGNFIESLG

-709 NNYIGVVRP
+709 NNYISTVRS
-718 NTFRD
+718 NTFVD

-749 VPEDRALPEFYIG
+749 VPENKPLPEFYIG
-762 GNPFD
+762 GNPFN

-783 TREYPRIMD
+783 TREYPRVMD
-792 LDNVMCR
+792 LDNAMCR
-799 TSGPRGVAIVSA
+799 TSGPRGVAIVPA

-864 SGLAAEEIPRRIPM
+864 SGLGVEEIPRRIPM

-955 YLQNNL
+955 YLQNNM

-975 LEILRLSGNRLV
+975 LEILRLHGNRLV

-1006 SNPWSCR
+1006 GNPWSCR

-1025 DNAHKVVDASDVWCY
+1025 DNAHKVIDAGDVWCY

-1045 RPAYRRRLNV
+1045 RPSYRRRLNV
-1055 NETVCS
+1055 NETACS
-1061 DYFSQGGVIESIMIS
+1061 DYFAQGGVIESIMVS

-1086 SAVLVLLVI
+1086 SAIIVLLVI
-1095 VVLAFVFREPVG
+1095 IVLAFVFREPVG

-1115 LRFLRAKPSGGGKSS
+1115 LRFLRTKPGKAA
-1130 GGTGAMPPP
+1130 T
-1139 VTAAAAAAM
+1139 TASMGPAAAM
-1148 TGCCGPDPDRQ
+1148 AAGCCDADRD

-1172 QDFVLRSLAMELE
+1172 EDFVLHSLAVELE
-1185 HGGGGLRLCLHHRDL
+1185 HGAAGLRLCLHHRDL
-1200 PCLLRASAPT
+1200 PCVLRASAPAPA
-1210 SVVLEAVDAS
+1210 VLEAVDAS
-1220 RRVLLVLTRNFL
+1220 RRVLIVLTRDFL
-1232 LTEWSRFEFRAA
+1232 QTEWSRFEFRAA
-1244 LHEALRGRAAQ
+1244 LHEALRGRASQ
-1255 LIVVQAGHACPE
+1255 LIVIQAGHVGTE
-1267 LDPEL
+1267 VERDPEL

-1277 TAAVILTWGEKRFW
+1277 TAALILTWGEKRFW
-1291 ERLRYAIPSP
+1291 ERLRYAIPSSTTTA
-1301 INTVIV
+1301 IIATSTTTTTTAVG
-1307 PDISIESK
+1307 DISIESK

-1322 RSANVNAYTLDG
+1322 RNINTYTLDG
-1334 GEKTINMTASTG
+1334 GVGGVGSLEKTGMSTL
-1346 VVRGQER
+1346 RGG
-1353 SQRSLFKDS
+1353 QRAALFKDAS
-1362 SSPSSSSS
+1362 S
-1370 SPTTALMLQQHAP
+1370 ALMLQHAP
-1383 PAYSCGTVLP
+1383 PAYSCSGAPLP
-1393 IATSMQQQQQPQL
+1393 PMLPQQQQPQPPP
-1406 QQQQPSSPQ
+1406 PSSSPVQ

-1420 NHAYREAV
+1420 NHAYRDAV
-1428 VTSLPGSNLIAT
+1428 PANNLVTTTVAT
-1440 TNNNNNNNTNTTT
+1440 TNTANC
-1453 TVSSGSSDDHRR
+1453 GIGEDHRR

-1497 PPPSTGQAYLV
+1497 PPTSGQAYLV

>member
-1 MTAKYVFI
+1 MTAKYIFTTLI
-9 ALMNAAL
+9 NAAL
-16 LCLASTILSES
+16 LCLASTIPSES
-27 AGTSCKWLS
+27 AGASCKWLS

-53 PGAITGLASS
+53 PVAIASLVPS
-63 GLDGALKLRIRCSDV
+63 LDGALKLRIRCSDV
-78 HHFESSFN
+78 HHFESSLN

-106 LRIPGG
+106 LRIPEG
-112 AFQPLLELKKLTVQ
+112 AFQPLLELKRLTVQ
-126 TFNAVWGASR
+126 TFNAVWGVGR
-136 FLELA
+136 VIELA
-141 PDSFHG
+141 PDSLLG

-159 NVQALPAN
+159 NLRALPVG
-167 LLCSLDNLQTLNL
+167 LLCGLDNLQTLNL
-180 TENRL
+180 TGNRL
-185 RDVNDIGLNRRDNGG
+185 RDANDIGLYRRDVASD
-200 GSPDDDDD
+200 GS
-208 DDGDGDGDG
+208 
-217 NDEDDEDDDND
+217 
-228 DDDNGDVDDDDDNDN
+228 
-243 DDDDDVVV
+243 
-251 VVDKDNEQVIERID
+251 
-265 GTERAAATATKRE
+265 AT
-278 RKRAKRVQGE
+278 GE
-288 EEEGPCRADIRILD
+288 SCRADVRVLD

-307 ITRLQENSPLL
+307 IERLPDNSPVV

-328 QRNSIV
+328 QRNALV
-334 EIAGDA
+334 EIASES
-340 LQGLTALRTFNA
+340 LTGLTVLRIFNA

-367 TRELRE
+367 TRDLRE

-394 LLVLNLAGNRL
+394 LLVLNLGGNRL

-431 TRIDARMFKD
+431 THIDARTFKD

-454 IERIE
+454 IDRIE

-470 TLELSENRLHT
+470 TLELSDNKLRT

-498 SGNMIASVD
+498 SGNVIASID

-536 LALLKTLDLGEN
+536 LAFLKTLDLGEN
-548 RIGNFYNGSFRNLDQ
+548 RINDFHNGSFRNLHQ

-601 ERYAFERNSRLEA
+601 ERHAFERNERLEA

-650 AFIPGNL
+650 AFVPGNL
-657 KWLDIHGNYIESLG
+657 KWLDIHGNFIESLG
-671 NYYKIRDSKV
+671 NYYEIRDTKV
-681 KTLDASHNRI
+681 RTLDASHNRI
-691 TELSPL
+691 TELSSL

-709 NNYIGVVRP
+709 NNYINVVRP
-718 NTFRD
+718 NTFAD

-749 VPEDRALPEFYIG
+749 VPDDKPLPEFYIG
-762 GNPFD
+762 GNPFN

-774 LPAINNQTS
+774 LPGINNQTS

-799 TSGPRGVAIVSA
+799 TSGPRGVAIVPA

-820 CRYEAHCFALC
+820 CRYETHCFALC

-864 SGLAAEEIPRRIPM
+864 SGLAVEEIPRRIPM
-878 DATEVYLDG
+878 DTTEVYLDG

-1006 SNPWSCR
+1006 GNPWSCR

-1025 DNAHKVVDASDVWCY
+1025 DNAHKVVDASEVWCY

-1061 DYFSQGGVIESIMIS
+1061 DYFSQGGVIESIMVS

-1115 LRFLRAKPSGGGKSS
+1115 LRLLRAKPSKSS
-1130 GGTGAMPPP
+1130 G
-1139 VTAAAAAAM
+1139 TAAIPSTAPMAA
-1148 TGCCGPDPDRQ
+1148 CCDADRE
-1159 RLYDCYVCYSPND
+1159 RPYDCYVCYSPND
-1172 QDFVLRSLAMELE
+1172 EDFVLHSLAVELE
-1185 HGGGGLRLCLHHRDL
+1185 HGTAGIRLYLHHRDL
-1200 PCLLRASAPT
+1200 ACVIRASAPAP
-1210 SVVLEAVDAS
+1210 VVLEAIDAS
-1220 RRVLLVLTRNFL
+1220 RRVLIVLTRNFL
-1232 LTEWSRFEFRAA
+1232 QTEWSRFEFRAA
-1244 LHEALRGRAAQ
+1244 IHEALRGRAAQ
-1255 LIVVQAGHACPE
+1255 LIIVQAGPACPE
-1267 LDPEL
+1267 VERDPEL

-1277 TAAVILTWGEKRFW
+1277 TAAAILTWGEKRFW
-1291 ERLRYAIPSP
+1291 ERLRYAIPP
-1301 INTVIV
+1301 LNTGD
-1307 PDISIESK
+1307 PSMESK

-1322 RSANVNAYTLDG
+1322 RNINTYTLDG
-1334 GEKTINMTASTG
+1334 VVGAEKTSVSTL
-1346 VVRGQER
+1346 RAQER
-1353 SQRSLFKDS
+1353 QRSFFKE
-1362 SSPSSSSS
+1362 S
-1370 SPTTALMLQQHAP
+1370 SPTTALMMQHAP
-1383 PAYSCGTVLP
+1383 PAYSCGTV
-1393 IATSMQQQQQPQL
+1393 SMPQQPPP
-1406 QQQQPSSPQ
+1406 PSSPQ

-1420 NHAYREAV
+1420 NHAYRDAV
-1428 VTSLPGSNLIAT
+1428 ALPGGNLIPA
-1440 TNNNNNNNTNTTT
+1440 NT
-1453 TVSSGSSDDHRR
+1453 TVSSASSEDHRR

-1497 PPPSTGQAYLV
+1497 PPSSGQAYLV

>member
-9 ALMNAAL
+9 TLMNAAF
-16 LCLASTILSES
+16 LCLASSILSES
-27 AGTSCKWLS
+27 AGASCKWLS

-53 PGAITGLASS
+53 PGAITGLVAS
-63 GLDGALKLRIRCSDV
+63 LDGALKLRIRCSDV

-86 AQSWQRLTSL
+86 AHSWQRLTSL

-106 LRIPGG
+106 LRIPEG

-159 NVQALPAN
+159 NVQALPAK

-185 RDVNDIGLNRRDNGG
+185 HDVSDIGLNRRGG
-200 GSPDDDDD
+200 DSVEGVEVVEGADGTDDDSP
-208 DDGDGDGDG
+208 
-217 NDEDDEDDDND
+217 
-228 DDDNGDVDDDDDNDN
+228 
-243 DDDDDVVV
+243 
-251 VVDKDNEQVIERID
+251 
-265 GTERAAATATKRE
+265 
-278 RKRAKRVQGE
+278 
-288 EEEGPCRADIRILD
+288 PCRADIRILD

-334 EIAGDA
+334 EIASDA
-340 LQGLTALRTFNA
+340 LQGLTVLRTFNA

-379 GLRDLPKGIFTRLEQ
+379 GLRDLPRGIFTRLEQ

-422 VLDLSYNAL
+422 VLDLSYNML
-431 TRIDARMFKD
+431 THIDARMFKD

-454 IERIE
+454 IDRIE

-470 TLELSENRLHT
+470 TLELSDNKLHT

-498 SGNMIASVD
+498 SGNAIASID

-548 RIGNFYNGSFRNLDQ
+548 RISNFYNGSFRNLDQ

-601 ERYAFERNSRLEA
+601 ERYAFERNVRLEA

-627 VFTSIASLLLLNLS
+627 VFTNIASLLLLNLS

-657 KWLDIHGNYIESLG
+657 KWLDIHGNFIESLG

-681 KTLDASHNRI
+681 KTLDASHNRV

-709 NNYIGVVRP
+709 NNYISLVRP

-723 KVNLTRVDMYANMI
+723 KENLTRVDMYANMI

-762 GNPFD
+762 GNPFN

-864 SGLAAEEIPRRIPM
+864 SGLTVEEIPRRIPM

-1061 DYFSQGGVIESIMIS
+1061 DYFSQGGVIESIMVS

-1086 SAVLVLLVI
+1086 SAVLVILVI
-1095 VVLAFVFREPVG
+1095 VVLAFIFREPVG

-1115 LRFLRAKPSGGGKSS
+1115 LRFLRAGKPSGKSS
-1130 GGTGAMPPP
+1130 GAATMP
-1139 VTAAAAAAM
+1139 AAAAPMAAA
-1148 TGCCGPDPDRQ
+1148 CCDADRE

-1172 QDFVLRSLAMELE
+1172 EDFVVHSLAMELE
-1185 HGGGGLRLCLHHRDL
+1185 HGTAGFRLCLHHRDL
-1200 PCLLRASAPT
+1200 PCVLRASAPAPII
-1210 SVVLEAVDAS
+1210 LEAVDAS
-1220 RRVLLVLTRNFL
+1220 RRVLIVLTRNFVQ
-1232 LTEWSRFEFRAA
+1232 TEWSRFEFRAA

-1267 LDPEL
+1267 VERDPEL

-1277 TAAVILTWGEKRFW
+1277 TAAAILTWGEKRFW
-1291 ERLRYAIPSP
+1291 ERLRYAIPSSV
-1301 INTVIV
+1301 NTMMN
-1307 PDISIESK
+1307 PADISVESK

-1322 RSANVNAYTLDG
+1322 RNINTYTLDCIG
-1334 GEKTINMTASTG
+1334 SEKTSVSTL
-1346 VVRGQER
+1346 RAQER
-1353 SQRSLFKDS
+1353 GQRSLFKD
-1362 SSPSSSSS
+1362 SSS
-1370 SPTTALMLQQHAP
+1370 SPTTALMLQHAP
-1383 PAYSCGTVLP
+1383 PAYSCGTV
-1393 IATSMQQQQQPQL
+1393 SMPQQQLP
-1406 QQQQPSSPQ
+1406 PSSPQ

-1420 NHAYREAV
+1420 NHAYRDAV
-1428 VTSLPGSNLIAT
+1428 TVPGSNLIG
-1440 TNNNNNNNTNTTT
+1440 TNNTTI
-1453 TVSSGSSDDHRR
+1453 SSGSSEDHRR

-1497 PPPSTGQAYLV
+1497 PPSSGQAYLV

>member
-1 MTAKYVFI
+1 MFFLNPSSLI
-9 ALMNAAL
+9 I
-16 LCLASTILSES
+16 LA
-27 AGTSCKWLS
+27 
-36 EGGNDT
+36 
-42 RSADCTLRVLD
+42 
-53 PGAITGLASS
+53 
-63 GLDGALKLRIRCSDV
+63 
-78 HHFESSFN
+78 
-86 AQSWQRLTSL
+86 
-96 HELHVHGCKV
+96 
-106 LRIPGG
+106 
-112 AFQPLLELKKLTVQ
+112 
-126 TFNAVWGASR
+126 
-136 FLELA
+136 
-141 PDSFHG
+141 
-147 LRELHTLEIVES
+147 
-159 NVQALPAN
+159 
-167 LLCSLDNLQTLNL
+167 
-180 TENRL
+180 
-185 RDVNDIGLNRRDNGG
+185 
-200 GSPDDDDD
+200 
-208 DDGDGDGDG
+208 
-217 NDEDDEDDDND
+217 
-228 DDDNGDVDDDDDNDN
+228 
-243 DDDDDVVV
+243 
-251 VVDKDNEQVIERID
+251 
-265 GTERAAATATKRE
+265 
-278 RKRAKRVQGE
+278 
-288 EEEGPCRADIRILD
+288 
-302 LSRNE
+302 LSRTGPIPDN
-307 ITRLQENSPLL
+307 
-318 GLRQLQELHL
+318 
-328 QRNSIV
+328 
-334 EIAGDA
+334 
-340 LQGLTALRTFNA
+340 
-352 SYNSLDSLPEGLFAS
+352 SLPEDLFKS
-367 TRELRE
+367 TRDLRE

-379 GLRDLPKGIFTRLEQ
+379 GLRDLPHSVFTQLEQ
-394 LLVLNLAGNRL
+394 LLVLNLANNRL
-405 GSDRVDETTF
+405 TSDHVDETTF

-422 VLDLSYNAL
+422 VLDLSYNQL
-431 TRIDARMFKD
+431 THIDARMFKD

-448 DLRNNT
+448 DLRNNS
-454 IERIE
+454 IDRIE

-470 TLELSENRLHT
+470 TLELSDNKLHT
-481 VGAQLF
+481 IGAQLF
-487 NGLFVLNRLTL
+487 NGLFVLNRLTM
-498 SGNMIASVD
+498 SGNSISSID
-507 PLAFRNC
+507 TLAFRNC

-527 TSVPDALRD
+527 TAVPDALRD
-536 LALLKTLDLGEN
+536 LAFLKTLDLGEN
-548 RIGNFYNGSFRNLDQ
+548 RISEFHNGSFRNLHQ

-568 LIGNDIGNLSRGML
+568 LIGNDVGNLSHGML

-601 ERYAFERNSRLEA
+601 ERHAFDRNLKLEA

-627 VFTSIASLLLLNLS
+627 VFTSITSLLLLNLS

-650 AFIPGNL
+650 AFIPVNL
-657 KWLDIHGNYIESLG
+657 KWLDIHGNFIESLG

-709 NNYIGVVRP
+709 NNYINTVRS
-718 NTFRD
+718 NTFEH

-737 ETMEL
+737 ERMEL

-749 VPEDRALPEFYIG
+749 VPENKPLPEFYIG
-762 GNPFD
+762 GNPFN

-783 TREYPRIMD
+783 TREYPRVMD

-799 TSGPRGVAIVSA
+799 TSGPRGVAIVPA

-864 SGLAAEEIPRRIPM
+864 SGLGVEEIPRRIPM

-955 YLQNNL
+955 YLQNNM

-975 LEILRLSGNRLV
+975 LEILRLHGNRLV

-995 LNARLVELSLG
+995 LNARLIELSLG
-1006 SNPWSCR
+1006 GNPWSCR

-1025 DNAHKVVDASDVWCY
+1025 DNAHKVIDAGDVWCY

-1045 RPAYRRRLNV
+1045 RPSFRRRLNV
-1055 NETVCS
+1055 NETACS
-1061 DYFSQGGVIESIMIS
+1061 DYFAQGGVIESIMVS

-1086 SAVLVLLVI
+1086 SAIIVLLVI
-1095 VVLAFVFREPVG
+1095 IVLAFVFREPVG

-1115 LRFLRAKPSGGGKSS
+1115 LRFLRTKSGKAATTANLG
-1130 GGTGAMPPP
+1130 P
-1139 VTAAAAAAM
+1139 TAAIAA
-1148 TGCCGPDPDRQ
+1148 GCCDADRD

-1172 QDFVLRSLAMELE
+1172 EDFVLHSLAVELE
-1185 HGGGGLRLCLHHRDL
+1185 HGAAGLRLCLHHRDL
-1200 PCLLRASAPT
+1200 PCVLRASAPAPA
-1210 SVVLEAVDAS
+1210 VLEAVDAS
-1220 RRVLLVLTRNFL
+1220 RRVLIVLTRDFL
-1232 LTEWSRFEFRAA
+1232 QTEWSRFEFRAA
-1244 LHEALRGRAAQ
+1244 LHEALRGRASQ
-1255 LIVVQAGHACPE
+1255 LIVIQAGHVGTE
-1267 LDPEL
+1267 VERDPEL

-1277 TAAVILTWGEKRFW
+1277 TAALILTWGEKRFW
-1291 ERLRYAIPSP
+1291 ERLRYAIPSSTTTA
-1301 INTVIV
+1301 IIATSTTTTTTAVG
-1307 PDISIESK
+1307 DISIESK

-1322 RSANVNAYTLDG
+1322 RNINTYTLDG
-1334 GEKTINMTASTG
+1334 GVGSLEKTGISTL
-1346 VVRGQER
+1346 RGG
-1353 SQRSLFKDS
+1353 QRAALFKDAS
-1362 SSPSSSSS
+1362 S
-1370 SPTTALMLQQHAP
+1370 ALMLQHAP
-1383 PAYSCGTVLP
+1383 PAYSCGGAPLAP
-1393 IATSMQQQQQPQL
+1393 MLSQQQPQPL
-1406 QQQQPSSPQ
+1406 PPSSSPGQ

-1420 NHAYREAV
+1420 NHAYRDAV
-1428 VTSLPGSNLIAT
+1428 PGNNLV
-1440 TNNNNNNNTNTTT
+1440 TTT
-1453 TVSSGSSDDHRR
+1453 ANPANCGVSEDHRR

-1497 PPPSTGQAYLV
+1497 PPTSGQAYLV

>member
-1 MTAKYVFI
+1 MTMTTDGVVTTAMTTATTTI
-9 ALMNAAL
+9 ITTMTRTAWSLSSPL
-16 LCLASTILSES
+16 SSSSPSSLASAATPLRRLLATTLPLLLLLLSTHPGPV
-27 AGTSCKWLS
+27 AASCRWTN
-36 EGGNDT
+36 EAGNDT
-42 RSADCTLRVLD
+42 RSADCALRVLD
-53 PGAITGLASS
+53 PTAIVALAPS
-63 GLDGALKLRIRCSDV
+63 LDGALRLRIRCSDV
-78 HHFESSFN
+78 HHFESSLN
-86 AQSWQRLTSL
+86 AQSWQRLAGL

-106 LRIPGG
+106 LRIPNG
-112 AFQPLLELKKLTVQ
+112 AFQPLLELKRLVVQ
-126 TFNAVWGASR
+126 TFNAAWGAAR
-136 FLELA
+136 YLEFA
-141 PDSFHG
+141 PRSLLG

-159 NVQALPAN
+159 NVLALPPS
-167 LLCSLDNLQTLNL
+167 LLCELDNLQTLNL
-180 TENRL
+180 TGNRI
-185 RDVNDIGLNRRDNGG
+185 RDVGDIGLKVRG
-200 GSPDDDDD
+200 
-208 DDGDGDGDG
+208 
-217 NDEDDEDDDND
+217 
-228 DDDNGDVDDDDDNDN
+228 
-243 DDDDDVVV
+243 
-251 VVDKDNEQVIERID
+251 ID
-265 GTERAAATATKRE
+265 AES
-278 RKRAKRVQGE
+278 
-288 EEEGPCRADIRILD
+288 CRADVRILD

-307 ITRLQENSPLL
+307 LQRLSEDGPLL
-318 GLRQLQELHL
+318 SLRQLQELHL
-328 QRNSIV
+328 QRNVIA
-334 EIAGDA
+334 EIGKNTLD
-340 LQGLTALRTFNA
+340 GLTVLRTFNA
-352 SYNSLDSLPEGLFAS
+352 SHNILDSLPEGLFAS
-367 TRELRE
+367 TRDLRE
-373 IHLAYN
+373 IHLAHN
-379 GLRDLPKGIFTRLEQ
+379 GLRDLPRGVFTRLEQ
-394 LLVLNLAGNRL
+394 LLVLNLANNRL

-422 VLDLSYNAL
+422 VLDLSYNQL
-431 TRIDARMFKD
+431 THIDARMFKD

-448 DLRNNT
+448 DLRNNS
-454 IERIE
+454 IDRIE

-470 TLELSENRLHT
+470 TLELSDNKLHT

-487 NGLFVLNRLTL
+487 NGLFVLNRLTM
-498 SGNMIASVD
+498 SGNSITNIDTV
-507 PLAFRNC
+507 AFRNC

-527 TSVPDALRD
+527 TAVPDALRD
-536 LALLKTLDLGEN
+536 LTFLKTLDLGEN
-548 RIGNFYNGSFRNLDQ
+548 RINEFHNGSFRNLHQ

-568 LIGNDIGNLSRGML
+568 LIGNDIGNLTRGML

-601 ERYAFERNSRLEA
+601 ERHAFERNIKLEA

-627 VFTSIASLLLLNLS
+627 VFTSITSLLLLNLS

-657 KWLDIHGNYIESLG
+657 KWLDIHGNFIESLG

-681 KTLDASHNRI
+681 RTLDASHNRI

-709 NNYIGVVRP
+709 NNYISIVRP
-718 NTFRD
+718 NTFAD

-749 VPEDRALPEFYIG
+749 VPENKPLPEFYIG
-762 GNPFD
+762 GNPFN

-783 TREYPRIMD
+783 TREYPRVMD
-792 LDNVMCR
+792 LDNAMCR
-799 TSGPRGVAIVSA
+799 TSGPRGVAIIPA
-811 STARSEQFL
+811 SSARSEQFL

-864 SGLAAEEIPRRIPM
+864 SGLGVEEIPRRIPM

-887 NVLRELQNHV
+887 NVLRELQNHA

-955 YLQNNL
+955 YLQNNA

-975 LEILRLSGNRLV
+975 LEILRLHGNRLV

-995 LNARLVELSLG
+995 LNTRLVELSLG
-1006 SNPWSCR
+1006 GNPWSCR

-1025 DNAHKVVDASDVWCY
+1025 DNAHKVIDASDVWCY

-1045 RPAYRRRLNV
+1045 RQTAYRRRLNV
-1055 NETVCS
+1055 NETACS
-1061 DYFSQGGVIESIMIS
+1061 DYFSQGGVIESIMVS

-1095 VVLAFVFREPVG
+1095 IVLAFVFREPVG

-1115 LRFLRAKPSGGGKSS
+1115 LRFLRAKPGKTVVTTAGLSS
-1130 GGTGAMPPP
+1130 
-1139 VTAAAAAAM
+1139 AAAM
-1148 TGCCGPDPDRQ
+1148 AAGCCDADRD
-1159 RLYDCYVCYSPND
+1159 RVYDCYVCYSPND
-1172 QDFVLRSLAMELE
+1172 EDFVVRSLAVELE
-1185 HGGGGLRLCLHHRDL
+1185 HGSANLRLCLHHRDL
-1200 PCLLRASAPT
+1200 PCILRASAPAPA
-1210 SVVLEAVDAS
+1210 VLEAVDAS
-1220 RRVLLVLTRNFL
+1220 RRVLIVLTRDFL
-1232 LTEWSRFEFRAA
+1232 QTEWSRFEFRAA
-1244 LHEALRGRAAQ
+1244 LHEALRGRASQ
-1255 LIVVQAGHACPE
+1255 LIIVQAGHVGIE
-1267 LDPEL
+1267 IERDPEL

-1277 TAAVILTWGEKRFW
+1277 SAALILTWGEKRFW
-1291 ERLRYAIPSP
+1291 ERLRYAIPPSTTAA
-1301 INTVIV
+1301 IIAANTTTVTAV
-1307 PDISIESK
+1307 TAGDVSVESK

-1322 RSANVNAYTLDG
+1322 RNINTYTLDG
-1334 GEKTINMTASTG
+1334 GIGSLEKSGVSTL
-1346 VVRGQER
+1346 RGG
-1353 SQRSLFKDS
+1353 QRAALFKDAS
-1362 SSPSSSSS
+1362 S
-1370 SPTTALMLQQHAP
+1370 ALMLQHAP
-1383 PAYSCGTVLP
+1383 PAYSCGAPLSP
-1393 IATSMQQQQQPQL
+1393 ILSQQQQQQPPP
-1406 QQQQPSSPQ
+1406 QPLLSSPAQ

-1420 NHAYREAV
+1420 NHTYRDAV
-1428 VTSLPGSNLIAT
+1428 PAGNLIAT
-1440 TNNNNNNNTNTTT
+1440 ATATSNT
-1453 TVSSGSSDDHRR
+1453 GIGEDHRR

-1492 PPPPP
+1492 PPSP
-1497 PPPSTGQAYLV
+1497 PPPSSGQAYLV

>member
-1 MTAKYVFI
+1 MTTVRSDVVVTTATATTTMSLTTSLTTSLWTTPLWTSSPWTTSSWTTSSAISPTTLSSTSTSTATTVNVTTPFNRLF
-9 ALMNAAL
+9 ATTLLLLLLVSTHPGPAAAA
-16 LCLASTILSES
+16 CRWTNEA
-27 AGTSCKWLS
+27 
-36 EGGNDT
+36 GNDT
-42 RSADCTLRVLD
+42 RSADCALRVLD
-53 PGAITGLASS
+53 PTAIVTLAPS
-63 GLDGALKLRIRCSDV
+63 LDGALKLRIRCSDV
-78 HHFESSFN
+78 HHFESSLN
-86 AQSWQRLTSL
+86 AQSWQRLAGL

-106 LRIPGG
+106 LRIPED
-112 AFQPLLELKKLTVQ
+112 AFLPLPDLKRLVVQ
-126 TFNAVWGASR
+126 TFNAAWSAAR
-136 FLELA
+136 YLEFA
-141 PDSFHG
+141 PSSLRG

-159 NVQALPAN
+159 NVLALPPK
-167 LLCSLDNLQTLNL
+167 LLCELDNLQTLNL
-180 TENRL
+180 TGNRI
-185 RDVNDIGLNRRDNGG
+185 RDVDDIGLTVRAEIND
-200 GSPDDDDD
+200 GS
-208 DDGDGDGDG
+208 
-217 NDEDDEDDDND
+217 
-228 DDDNGDVDDDDDNDN
+228 
-243 DDDDDVVV
+243 
-251 VVDKDNEQVIERID
+251 
-265 GTERAAATATKRE
+265 
-278 RKRAKRVQGE
+278 
-288 EEEGPCRADIRILD
+288 CRADIRILD

-307 ITRLQENSPLL
+307 LRQLFDDGPLVS
-318 GLRQLQELHL
+318 LRQLQELHL
-328 QRNSIV
+328 QRNAIT
-334 EIAGDA
+334 EIGKNA
-340 LQGLTALRTFNA
+340 LQGLTVLRTFNV
-352 SYNSLDSLPEGLFAS
+352 SHNSLDSLPEDLFKT
-367 TRELRE
+367 TRDLRE

-379 GLRDLPKGIFTRLEQ
+379 GLRDLPRGVFTQLEQ
-394 LLVLNLAGNRL
+394 LLVLNLANNRL

-422 VLDLSYNAL
+422 VLDLSYNQL
-431 TRIDARMFKD
+431 THIDARMFKD

-448 DLRNNT
+448 DLRNNS
-454 IERIE
+454 IDRIE

-470 TLELSENRLHT
+470 TLELSDNKLHT
-481 VGAQLF
+481 IGAQLF
-487 NGLFVLNRLTL
+487 NGLFVLNRLTM
-498 SGNMIASVD
+498 SGNSISNIDTM
-507 PLAFRNC
+507 AFRNC

-527 TSVPDALRD
+527 TAVPDALRD
-536 LALLKTLDLGEN
+536 LAFLKTLDLGEN
-548 RIGNFYNGSFRNLDQ
+548 RISEFHNGSFRNLHQ

-568 LIGNDIGNLSRGML
+568 LIGNDIGNLTHGML

-601 ERYAFERNSRLEA
+601 ERHAFERNIKLEA
-614 IRLDGNFLSDING
+614 IRLDGNFLSEING
-627 VFTSIASLLLLNLS
+627 VFTSITSLLLLNLS

-650 AFIPGNL
+650 AFIPVNL
-657 KWLDIHGNYIESLG
+657 KWLDIHGNFIESLG
-671 NYYKIRDSKV
+671 NYYKIRNSKV

-709 NNYIGVVRP
+709 NNYISTVRP
-718 NTFRD
+718 NTFAD

-749 VPEDRALPEFYIG
+749 VPENKPLPEFYIG
-762 GNPFD
+762 GNPFN

-783 TREYPRIMD
+783 TREYPRVMD
-792 LDNVMCR
+792 LDNAMCR
-799 TSGPRGVAIVSA
+799 TSGPRGVAIVPA

-864 SGLAAEEIPRRIPM
+864 SGLGVEEIPRRIPM

-955 YLQNNL
+955 YLQNNM

-975 LEILRLSGNRLV
+975 LEILRLHGNRLV

-1006 SNPWSCR
+1006 GNPWSCR

-1025 DNAHKVVDASDVWCY
+1025 DNAHKVIDAGDVWCY

-1045 RPAYRRRLNV
+1045 RPSYRRRLNV
-1055 NETVCS
+1055 NETACS
-1061 DYFSQGGVIESIMIS
+1061 DYFAQGGVIESIMVS

-1086 SAVLVLLVI
+1086 SAIIVLLVI
-1095 VVLAFVFREPVG
+1095 IVLAFVFREPVG

-1115 LRFLRAKPSGGGKSS
+1115 LRFLRTKPGK
-1130 GGTGAMPPP
+1130 A
-1139 VTAAAAAAM
+1139 VTTASMGPAAAM
-1148 TGCCGPDPDRQ
+1148 AAGCCDADRD

-1172 QDFVLRSLAMELE
+1172 EDFVLHSLAVELE
-1185 HGGGGLRLCLHHRDL
+1185 HGAAGLRLCLHHRDL
-1200 PCLLRASAPT
+1200 PCVLRASAPAPA
-1210 SVVLEAVDAS
+1210 VLEAVDAS
-1220 RRVLLVLTRNFL
+1220 RRVLIVLTRDFL
-1232 LTEWSRFEFRAA
+1232 QTEWSRFEFRAA
-1244 LHEALRGRAAQ
+1244 LHEALRGRASQ
-1255 LIVVQAGHACPE
+1255 LIVIQAGNISTE
-1267 LDPEL
+1267 VERDPEL

-1277 TAAVILTWGEKRFW
+1277 TAALILTWGEKRFW
-1291 ERLRYAIPSP
+1291 ERLRYAIPSSTTTA
-1301 INTVIV
+1301 IIATSTTTTTTAVGDV
-1307 PDISIESK
+1307 SVESK

-1322 RSANVNAYTLDG
+1322 RNINTYTLDG
-1334 GEKTINMTASTG
+1334 GVGNLEKTGMSTL
-1346 VVRGQER
+1346 RGG
-1353 SQRSLFKDS
+1353 QRAALFKDAS
-1362 SSPSSSSS
+1362 S
-1370 SPTTALMLQQHAP
+1370 ALMLQHAP
-1383 PAYSCGTVLP
+1383 PAYSCGGAPLP
-1393 IATSMQQQQQPQL
+1393 PMLPQQQQQPQL
-1406 QQQQPSSPQ
+1406 PPPSSSPAQ

-1420 NHAYREAV
+1420 NHAYRDAV
-1428 VTSLPGSNLIAT
+1428 PASNLITTTVAT
-1440 TNNNNNNNTNTTT
+1440 TNTANC
-1453 TVSSGSSDDHRR
+1453 GIGEDHRR

-1497 PPPSTGQAYLV
+1497 PPTSGQAYLV